1 MKKKRFKKIC
11 HQIAAVAMAILMIPN
26 TDVFAQIAV
35 DGAKAI
41 VGSSWKNDKDK
52 KYSSFDDS
60 KAIIVEASYGFR
72 LYKTKNSK
80 FTVEE
85 GKSCKYPTSYN
96 GLDLNIQDFQKEYL
110 WFKTSEN
117 SVDKIKVKVSN
128 MQIYQCND
136 DGSNGHWVKVDMVR
150 TVTGIEK
157 YKGQD
162 GYIALGE
169 NLTNTVYVGLKEVKT
184 TSTFYKAG
192 TNTKVSLKSN
202 VTLKDIDS
210 KQYIGVK
217 ANKVDGQYVSSNT
230 KLSYKE
236 DNGTYIYYA
245 DYDDDYDSQD
255 FTCAAF
261 TFQGD
266 SFEYTFGR
274 NLAEPTRRDQFV
286 GSGQNMTRFKTVP
299 PTKTVTDNNE
309 TQVTSNTV
317 EHFGQDWTYNV
328 EQVIPAGIPEAHRYS
343 KFAFEDQIESC
354 LKINSV
360 KVVASKMESTKDA
373 TSWFDIKTD
382 GNKVTATLKD
392 PKGNDSFYKYGIY
405 TLKINVSLNIPENA
419 SEEQMA
425 ALKEQWKQHG
435 HLNETEN
442 IVTEENSAKTNVDG
456 VIKNSNNVTTK
467 IEGPEK
473 TVSDADET
481 NVKKNTVRSL
491 ADDWTYSVTQK
502 IAKNA
507 NEKYTSFAFKDSI
520 EQCMKINSVKVKA
533 DNGKDVTSWFDV
545 STVGNE
551 VKATLKNPGSNDEFY
566 KNNSYTME
574 INVKMDVPE
583 NATEE
588 QLKSL
593 RDRWKEHGHYTED
606 QKIVKEYNTAY
617 VEVNGQNVITN
628 KPETEVQLSTN
639 EKNEPGLA
647 IKKSVNRYEHQ
658 VNDVVHYTV
667 KVSNTNEKADTAYF
681 IIKDTSLPD
690 SMAFDFSSVKVSGID
705 KDNYT
710 IEQSG
715 NGWVLKS
722 KGDYALP
729 YGTTITVEYDA
740 KALTAGNGTTVD
752 NTATTVAAG
761 IPEMKDDAQVYINS
775 PKVDV
780 VKKAP
785 DTKYKVGD
793 TVGYKVTITNRNPG
807 TFMRDI
813 VLKDLVKAKGLEIK
827 EGSVAVMVGGKN
839 VTSDLDVTYEDDGT
853 GFTIKT
859 PFNLKN
865 SDIPCIGIAPYKDMN
880 HWTDKISVTYDAT
893 ITDEAALES
902 DLENVF
908 SAPSTPNTN
917 GDVIKDDPLIPSGG
931 GEDIEDVKLKAP
943 ALEITKKSD
952 KQNYKVGETG
962 IYTLVVKQT
971 KENLTAKNVVITDEF
986 VQTEGMAYDA
996 DSIAV
1001 KLNKGDITKDCKI
1014 KVDGNKFRIETGKN
1028 ITDEDKIEV
1037 TYNVSFSK
1045 AGEYTNT
1052 AISTSDNTNED
1063 RSNNVVEVTNAT
1075 PELSINKT
1083 SDKTEYAV
1091 GNTGIYTLTIKQT
1104 KADATAKN
1112 VTVKDQFVQEDG
1124 ITIDAESMKVSLNG
1138 TDITKDCKIVTNQ
1151 NNFTI
1156 ETGKDLSSKDELLVS
1171 YNVTYTKEGTY
1182 KNTATTQA
1190 DNADP
1195 KDDNNSVTVVD
1206 QDVTM
1211 TKDADKKEYKVGDM
1225 VKYNVSVSLKKE
1237 NSVSKDVV
1245 INDTIPEGLSLQ
1257 SESIKVTGVTDYTI
1271 STDGNKLEVKIPELK
1286 YGEKVEVNYQAKVLK
1301 SALGKTLVNKATVN
1315 GEGIHPGQAEVS
1327 VKVPKPEGKSTPKSG
1342 TGTGSQSTTVKT
1354 GDDFNVLPYVVG
1366 IGAIAIGAFV
1376 ILLKR
1381 RKLK

>member
-96 GLDLNIQDFQKEYL
+96 GLDLNIQDFEKEYL

-192 TNTKVSLKSN
+192 TNIKVSLKSN

-354 LKINSV
+354 MKINSV

-392 PKGNDSFYKYGIY
+392 PKGNESFYKYGIY

-419 SEEQMA
+419 TEEQMT
-425 ALKEQWKQHG
+425 ALREQWKQHG
-435 HLNETEN
+435 HYNETDN
-442 IVTEENSAKTNVDG
+442 IVAETNKAKTNVDG
-456 VIKNSNNVTTK
+456 DVKDTNQVTTK
-467 IEGPEK
+467 VEGPEK
-473 TVSDADET
+473 TVSDSDET

-491 ADDWTYSVTQK
+491 ADDWTYSITQK

-507 NEKYTSFAFKDSI
+507 DEKYASFAFKDSI

-705 KDNYT
+705 EKDYT

-715 NGWVLKS
+715 NGWILKS

-729 YGTTITVEYDA
+729 YGKTITVEYDA
-740 KALTAGNGTTVD
+740 KALVASNGTVVD
-752 NTATTVAAG
+752 NTAITNAAG
-761 IPEMKDDAQVYINS
+761 IPEMKDQQQVYINS
-775 PKVDV
+775 PKLQVI
-780 VKKAP
+780 KKAP
-785 DTKYKVGD
+785 GTKYKVGD
-793 TVGYKVTITNRNPG
+793 TVGYNVTITNINAG

-813 VLKDLVKAKGLEIK
+813 VLKDLVKTEGLEIK
-827 EGSVAVMVGGKN
+827 EGSVAVLVGGKN
-839 VTSDLDVTYEDDGT
+839 VTSNLDISYENDGT

-859 PFNLKN
+859 PYNLKN
-865 SDIPCIGIAPYKDMN
+865 SDIPCIGNTPYKDMD
-880 HWTDKISVTYDAT
+880 HWTDKIVVTYDAT
-893 ITDEAALES
+893 ITDKAALAT

-908 SAPSTPNTN
+908 TAPATPNTN
-917 GDVIKDDPLIPSGG
+917 GDTIKDDDTIPSGG
-931 GEDIEDVKLKAP
+931 GEDTEDIKMKAP
-943 ALEITKKSD
+943 ALEITKKSN
-952 KQNYKVGETG
+952 KSQYAIGEVAT
-962 IYTLVVKQT
+962 YTLTVKQT
-971 KENLTAKNVVITDEF
+971 KENLTANNVVITDKFAQED
-986 VQTEGMAYDA
+986 GMTYDA
-996 DSIAV
+996 DSMEV
-1001 KLNKGDITKDCKI
+1001 KLNKEDITKDCKI
-1014 KVDGNKFRIETGKN
+1014 TVEGNNFKIETGKN
-1028 ITDEDKIEV
+1028 ISDEDKLEV
-1037 TYNVSFSK
+1037 SYKVSFSK
-1045 AGEYTNT
+1045 TGEYTNT
-1052 AISTSDNTNED
+1052 AVSTSDNTNED
-1063 RSNNVVEVTNAT
+1063 QATNVIEVTNVT

-1091 GNTGIYTLTIKQT
+1091 GNTGIYTLTVKQT

-1124 ITIDAESMKVSLNG
+1124 ITIDAESMNVSLND

-1171 YNVTYTKEGTY
+1171 YNVTYTKEGIY

-1245 INDTIPEGLSLQ
+1245 INDTIPEGLALQ
-1257 SESIKVTGVTDYTI
+1257 SESVKVTGITDYTI
-1271 STDGNKLEVKIPELK
+1271 NTDGNKLEVKIPELK

-1315 GEGIHPGQAEVS
+1315 GSGIHPGQAEVS
-1327 VKVPKPEGKSTPKSG
+1327 VKVPKTEKTPTSTNGSG
-1342 TGTGSQSTTVKT
+1342 NQMTTVKT
-1354 GDDFNVLPYVVG
+1354 GDDFNAIPYVAG
-1366 IGAIAIGAFV
+1366 IALGAVAGVAIY
-1376 ILLKR
+1376 LKR
-1381 RKLK
+1381 RKLKK

>member
-1 MKKKRFKKIC
+1 M
-11 HQIAAVAMAILMIPN
+11 V
-26 TDVFAQIAV
+26 
-35 DGAKAI
+35 
-41 VGSSWKNDKDK
+41 
-52 KYSSFDDS
+52 
-60 KAIIVEASYGFR
+60 
-72 LYKTKNSK
+72 K
-80 FTVEE
+80 FE
-85 GKSCKYPTSYN
+85 
-96 GLDLNIQDFQKEYL
+96 
-110 WFKTSEN
+110 
-117 SVDKIKVKVSN
+117 
-128 MQIYQCND
+128 
-136 DGSNGHWVKVDMVR
+136 
-150 TVTGIEK
+150 
-157 YKGQD
+157 
-162 GYIALGE
+162 
-169 NLTNTVYVGLKEVKT
+169 
-184 TSTFYKAG
+184 
-192 TNTKVSLKSN
+192 
-202 VTLKDIDS
+202 
-210 KQYIGVK
+210 
-217 ANKVDGQYVSSNT
+217 
-230 KLSYKE
+230 
-236 DNGTYIYYA
+236 
-245 DYDDDYDSQD
+245 
-255 FTCAAF
+255 
-261 TFQGD
+261 
-266 SFEYTFGR
+266 
-274 NLAEPTRRDQFV
+274 
-286 GSGQNMTRFKTVP
+286 TVP
-299 PTKTVTDNNE
+299 PRKSVSDNNE
-309 TQVTSNTV
+309 TNVTSNTV

-328 EQVIPAGIPEAHRYS
+328 EQVIPTGIPTAHRYT
-343 KFAFEDQIESC
+343 KFEFEDEIESC
-354 LKINSV
+354 MKINSV
-360 KVVASKMESTKDA
+360 KVIASNMEKEKDE
-373 TSWFDIKTD
+373 TSLFDIQTT
-382 GNKVTATLKD
+382 GNKVTAKLKD
-392 PKGNDSFYKYGIY
+392 AKGSADFYKYGIH
-405 TLKINVSLNIPENA
+405 TLKINVSLNIPANA
-419 SEEQMA
+419 TQEQMA
-425 ALKEQWKQHG
+425 ALKKQWKEHG
-435 HLNETEN
+435 HYDETKNVVTEN
-442 IVTEENSAKTNVDG
+442 NTAKTTIDSKTSTTNQ
-456 VIKNSNNVTTK
+456 VTTTV
-467 IEGPEK
+467 EGPKK

-481 NVKKNTVRSL
+481 NVTNNTVRSL
-491 ADDWTYSVTQK
+491 ADDWTYSITQK

-667 KVSNTNEKADTAYF
+667 KVSNTNGKADTAYF
-681 IIKDTSLPD
+681 IIKDTTLPD
-690 SMAFDFSSVKVSGID
+690 TMKFDFSSVKVSGIN

-715 NGWVLKS
+715 NGWVLRS

-740 KALTAGNGTTVD
+740 EALTAGNGTTVD

-761 IPEMKDDAQVYINS
+761 IPEKKDDAHVYINS

-813 VLKDLVKAKGLEIK
+813 VLKDIVKTKGLEIK

-839 VTSDLDVTYEDDGT
+839 VTSNLDVSYEDDGT
-853 GFTIKT
+853 GFTINT
-859 PFNLKN
+859 PYNLKN
-865 SDIPCIGIAPYKDMN
+865 GTIPCLGIQPYQNMTN
-880 HWTDKISVTYDAT
+880 WTDKITVTYDAT
-893 ITDEAALES
+893 ITDDAALES
-902 DLENVF
+902 DLENIF
-908 SAPSTPNTN
+908 SAPATKNTN

-931 GEDIEDVKLKAP
+931 GEDNEDIKLKAP
-943 ALEITKKSD
+943 MLEITKKSD
-952 KQNYKVGETG
+952 KQKYSVGQTG
-962 IYTLVVKQT
+962 KYTLVVKQT
-971 KENLTAKNVVITDEF
+971 KENLTAKNVVITDAF
-986 VQTEGMAYDA
+986 VQEDGLAYDA
-996 DSIAV
+996 DSITV
-1001 KLNKGDITKDCKI
+1001 KLNKEDVTKDCKI
-1014 KVDGNKFRIETGKN
+1014 TVDGNKFKIETGKN

-1037 TYNVSFSK
+1037 TYNVTFSK
-1045 AGEYTNT
+1045 EGEYTNT
-1052 AISTSDNTNED
+1052 AIATSDNTNED
-1063 RSNNVVEVTNAT
+1063 QATNVIEVTNVT

-1091 GNTGIYTLTIKQT
+1091 GNTGIYTLTVKQT

-1124 ITIDAESMKVSLNG
+1124 ITIDAESMNVSLNG

-1171 YNVTYTKEGTY
+1171 YNVTYTKEGIY

-1245 INDTIPEGLSLQ
+1245 INDTIPEGLALQ
-1257 SESIKVTGVTDYTI
+1257 SESVKVTGITDYTI
-1271 STDGNKLEVKIPELK
+1271 NTDGNKLEVKIPELK

-1315 GEGIHPGQAEVS
+1315 GSGIHPGQAEVS
-1327 VKVPKPEGKSTPKSG
+1327 VKVPKTEKTPTSTNGS
-1342 TGTGSQSTTVKT
+1342 GSQTTTVKT
-1354 GDDFNVLPYVVG
+1354 GDDFNAIPYVAG
-1366 IGAIAIGAFV
+1366 IALGAVAGVV
-1376 ILLKR
+1376 IYLKR
-1381 RKLK
+1381 RKLKK

>member
-26 TDVFAQIAV
+26 TDVFAQI
-35 DGAKAI
+35 
-41 VGSSWKNDKDK
+41 

-72 LYKTKNSK
+72 LYKTENSK

-96 GLDLNIQDFQKEYL
+96 GLDLNIQDFEKEYL

-192 TNTKVSLKSN
+192 TNIKVSLKSN

-217 ANKVDGQYVSSNT
+217 ANKVDGQYVSFNT

-236 DNGTYIYYA
+236 DNGTYIFYA

-255 FTCAAF
+255 FTCVAF

-354 LKINSV
+354 MKINSV

-392 PKGNDSFYKYGIY
+392 PKGNESFYKYGIY

-419 SEEQMA
+419 TEEQMT
-425 ALKEQWKQHG
+425 ALREQWKQHG
-435 HLNETEN
+435 HYNETDN
-442 IVTEENSAKTNVDG
+442 IVAETNKAKTNVDG
-456 VIKNSNNVTTK
+456 DVKDTNQVTTK
-467 IEGPEK
+467 VEGPEK
-473 TVSDADET
+473 TVSDSDET

-491 ADDWTYSVTQK
+491 ADDWTYSITQK

-507 NEKYTSFAFKDSI
+507 DEKYASFAFKDSI

-647 IKKSVNRYEHQ
+647 IKKNVNRYEHQ

-667 KVSNTNEKADTAYF
+667 KVLNTNEKADTAYF
-681 IIKDTSLPD
+681 IIKDASLPD

-705 KDNYT
+705 EKDYT

-715 NGWVLKS
+715 NGWILKS

-729 YGTTITVEYDA
+729 YGKTITVEYDA
-740 KALTAGNGTTVD
+740 KALVASNGTVVD
-752 NTATTVAAG
+752 NTAITTAAG
-761 IPEMKDDAQVYINS
+761 IPEMKDQQQVYINS
-775 PKVDV
+775 PKLQVI
-780 VKKAP
+780 KKAP
-785 DTKYKVGD
+785 GTKYKVGD
-793 TVGYKVTITNRNPG
+793 TVGYNVTITNINPG

-813 VLKDLVKAKGLEIK
+813 VLKDLVKTEGLEIK
-827 EGSVAVMVGGKN
+827 EGSVAVLVGGKN
-839 VTSDLDVTYEDDGT
+839 VTSNLDISYENDGT

-859 PFNLKN
+859 PYNLKN
-865 SDIPCIGIAPYKDMN
+865 SDIPCIGITPYKDMD
-880 HWTDKISVTYDAT
+880 HWTDKIVVTYDAT
-893 ITDEAALES
+893 ITDKAALAT

-908 SAPSTPNTN
+908 TAPATPNTN
-917 GDVIKDDPLIPSGG
+917 GDTIKDDDTIPSGG
-931 GEDIEDVKLKAP
+931 GEDTEDIKMKAP
-943 ALEITKKSD
+943 ALEITKKSN
-952 KQNYKVGETG
+952 KSQYAIGEVAT
-962 IYTLVVKQT
+962 YTLTVKQT
-971 KENLTAKNVVITDEF
+971 KENLTANNVVITDKFAQED
-986 VQTEGMAYDA
+986 GMTYDA
-996 DSIAV
+996 DSMEV
-1001 KLNKGDITKDCKI
+1001 KLNKEDITKDCKI
-1014 KVDGNKFRIETGKN
+1014 TVEGNNFKIETGKN
-1028 ITDEDKIEV
+1028 ISDEDKLEV
-1037 TYNVSFSK
+1037 SYKVSFSK
-1045 AGEYTNT
+1045 TGEYTNT
-1052 AISTSDNTNED
+1052 AVSTSDNTNED
-1063 RSNNVVEVTNAT
+1063 QATNVIEVTNVT
-1075 PELSINKT
+1075 PELSINKS

-1245 INDTIPEGLSLQ
+1245 INDTIPEGLALQ
-1257 SESIKVTGVTDYTI
+1257 SESVKVNGITDYTI
-1271 STDGNKLEVKIPELK
+1271 NTDGNKLEVKIPELK

-1315 GEGIHPGQAEVS
+1315 GSGIHPGQAEVS
-1327 VKVPKPEGKSTPKSG
+1327 VKVPKTEKTPTSTNGS
-1342 TGTGSQSTTVKT
+1342 GSQTTTVKT
-1354 GDDFNVLPYVVG
+1354 GDDFNAIPYVAG
-1366 IGAIAIGAFV
+1366 IALGAVAGVV
-1376 ILLKR
+1376 IYLKR
-1381 RKLK
+1381 RKLKK

>member
-11 HQIAAVAMAILMIPN
+11 HQIAAVAMAILMIQN

-96 GLDLNIQDFQKEYL
+96 GLDLNIQDFEKEYL

-192 TNTKVSLKSN
+192 TNIKVSLKSN

-354 LKINSV
+354 MKINSV

-392 PKGNDSFYKYGIY
+392 PKGNESFYKYGIY

-419 SEEQMA
+419 TEEQMT
-425 ALKEQWKQHG
+425 ALREQWKQHG
-435 HLNETEN
+435 HYNETDN
-442 IVTEENSAKTNVDG
+442 IVAETNKAKTNVDG
-456 VIKNSNNVTTK
+456 DVKDTNQVTTK
-467 IEGPEK
+467 VEGPEK
-473 TVSDADET
+473 TVSDSDET

-491 ADDWTYSVTQK
+491 ADDWTYSITQK

-507 NEKYTSFAFKDSI
+507 DEKYASFAFKDSI

-583 NATEE
+583 NATED

-647 IKKSVNRYEHQ
+647 IKKNVNRYEHQ

-667 KVSNTNEKADTAYF
+667 KVLNTNEKADTAYF
-681 IIKDTSLPD
+681 IIKDASLPD

-705 KDNYT
+705 EKDYT

-715 NGWVLKS
+715 NGWILKS

-729 YGTTITVEYDA
+729 YGKTITVEYDA
-740 KALTAGNGTTVD
+740 KALVASNGTVVD
-752 NTATTVAAG
+752 NTAITTAAG
-761 IPEMKDDAQVYINS
+761 IPEMKDQQQVYINS
-775 PKVDV
+775 PKLQVI
-780 VKKAP
+780 KKAP
-785 DTKYKVGD
+785 GTKYKVGD
-793 TVGYKVTITNRNPG
+793 TVGYNVTITNINPG

-813 VLKDLVKAKGLEIK
+813 VLKDLVKTEGLEIK
-827 EGSVAVMVGGKN
+827 EGSVAVLVGGKN
-839 VTSDLDVTYEDDGT
+839 VTSNLDISYENDGT

-859 PFNLKN
+859 PYNLKN
-865 SDIPCIGIAPYKDMN
+865 SDIPCIGITPYKDMD
-880 HWTDKISVTYDAT
+880 HWTDKIVVTYDAT
-893 ITDEAALES
+893 ITDKAALAT

-908 SAPSTPNTN
+908 TAPATPNTN
-917 GDVIKDDPLIPSGG
+917 GDTIKDDDTIPSGG
-931 GEDIEDVKLKAP
+931 GEDTEDIKMKAP
-943 ALEITKKSD
+943 ALEITKKSN
-952 KQNYKVGETG
+952 KSQYAIGEVAT
-962 IYTLVVKQT
+962 YTLTVKQT
-971 KENLTAKNVVITDEF
+971 KENLTANNVVITDKFAQED
-986 VQTEGMAYDA
+986 GMTYDA
-996 DSIAV
+996 DSMKV
-1001 KLNKGDITKDCKI
+1001 KLNKEDITKDCKI
-1014 KVDGNKFRIETGKN
+1014 TVEGNNFKIETGKN
-1028 ITDEDKIEV
+1028 ISDEDKLEV
-1037 TYNVSFSK
+1037 SYKVSFSK
-1045 AGEYTNT
+1045 TGEYTNT
-1052 AISTSDNTNED
+1052 AVSTSDNTNED
-1063 RSNNVVEVTNAT
+1063 QATNVIEVTN
-1075 PELSINKT
+1075 
-1083 SDKTEYAV
+1083 
-1091 GNTGIYTLTIKQT
+1091 
-1104 KADATAKN
+1104 
-1112 VTVKDQFVQEDG
+1112 VTH
-1124 ITIDAESMKVSLNG
+1124 
-1138 TDITKDCKIVTNQ
+1138 
-1151 NNFTI
+1151 
-1156 ETGKDLSSKDELLVS
+1156 
-1171 YNVTYTKEGTY
+1171 
-1182 KNTATTQA
+1182 
-1190 DNADP
+1190 
-1195 KDDNNSVTVVD
+1195 
-1206 QDVTM
+1206 
-1211 TKDADKKEYKVGDM
+1211 
-1225 VKYNVSVSLKKE
+1225 E
-1237 NSVSKDVV
+1237 N
-1245 INDTIPEGLSLQ
+1245 
-1257 SESIKVTGVTDYTI
+1257 TI
-1271 STDGNKLEVKIPELK
+1271 SNIIVFCFYHRSELC
-1286 YGEKVEVNYQAKVLK
+1286 
-1301 SALGKTLVNKATVN
+1301 S
-1315 GEGIHPGQAEVS
+1315 
-1327 VKVPKPEGKSTPKSG
+1327 
-1342 TGTGSQSTTVKT
+1342 
-1354 GDDFNVLPYVVG
+1354 
-1366 IGAIAIGAFV
+1366 
-1376 ILLKR
+1376 
-1381 RKLK
+1381 

>member
-1 MKKKRFKKIC
+1 ML
-11 HQIAAVAMAILMIPN
+11 AVVMSVLMMP
-26 TDVFAQIAV
+26 TSVFAQISV
-35 DGAKAI
+35 DTAKKI
-41 VGSSWKNDKDK
+41 DTWWGPTETKRF
-52 KYSSFDDS
+52 SSFDDS
-60 KAIIVEASYGFR
+60 KALKVKGSYGFR
-72 LYKTKNSK
+72 LYRTKNTK

-96 GLDLNIQDFQKEYL
+96 GLDLSIQDFEKEYL

-117 SVDKIKVKVSN
+117 SVNKIKVKVSN
-128 MQIYQCND
+128 MEIYQCND

-157 YKGQD
+157 YKSQD
-162 GYIALGE
+162 GYIALGDGV
-169 NLTNTVYVGLKEVKT
+169 TNTVYIGLEEVKT
-184 TSTFYKAG
+184 NSTFYKAG
-192 TNTKVSLKSN
+192 TSEKVSLKSN

-210 KQYIGVK
+210 HQYIGVK
-217 ANKVDGQYVSSNT
+217 ANKVDGQYVSKNT

-245 DYDDDYDSQD
+245 NYDNDYDSED

-261 TFQGD
+261 IFEGN

-274 NLAEPTRRDQFV
+274 NLAEPTRHDQFV
-286 GSGQNMTRFKTVP
+286 GSGQNMVKFETVP
-299 PTKTVTDNNE
+299 PRKSVSDNNE
-309 TQVTSNTV
+309 TNVTSNTV

-328 EQVIPAGIPEAHRYS
+328 EQVIPTGIPTAHRYT
-343 KFAFEDQIESC
+343 KFEFEDEIESC
-354 LKINSV
+354 MKINSV
-360 KVVASKMESTKDA
+360 KVIASNMEKEKDE
-373 TSWFDIKTD
+373 TSLFDIQTT
-382 GNKVTATLKD
+382 GNKVTAKLKD
-392 PKGNDSFYKYGIY
+392 AKGSADFYKYGIH
-405 TLKINVSLNIPENA
+405 TLKINVSLNIPANA
-419 SEEQMA
+419 TQEQMA
-425 ALKEQWKQHG
+425 ALKKQWKEHG
-435 HLNETEN
+435 HYDETKNVVTEN
-442 IVTEENSAKTNVDG
+442 NTAKTTIDSKTSTTNQ
-456 VIKNSNNVTTK
+456 VTTTV
-467 IEGPEK
+467 EGPKK

-481 NVKKNTVRSL
+481 NVTNNTVRSL
-491 ADDWTYSVTQK
+491 ADDWTYSITQK

-681 IIKDTSLPD
+681 IIKDTTLPD
-690 SMAFDFSSVKVSGID
+690 TMKFDFSSVKVSGIN

-715 NGWVLKS
+715 NGWVLRS

-740 KALTAGNGTTVD
+740 EALTAGNGTTVD

-761 IPEMKDDAQVYINS
+761 IPEKKDDAHVYINS

-813 VLKDLVKAKGLEIK
+813 VLKDIVKTKGLEIK

-839 VTSDLDVTYEDDGT
+839 VTSNLDVSYEDDGT
-853 GFTIKT
+853 GFTINT
-859 PFNLKN
+859 PYNLKN
-865 SDIPCIGIAPYKDMN
+865 GTIPCLGIQPYQNMTN
-880 HWTDKISVTYDAT
+880 WTDKITVTYDAT
-893 ITDEAALES
+893 ITDDAALES
-902 DLENVF
+902 DLENIF
-908 SAPSTPNTN
+908 SAPATKNTN

-931 GEDIEDVKLKAP
+931 GEDNEDIKLKAP
-943 ALEITKKSD
+943 MLEITKKSD
-952 KQNYKVGETG
+952 KQKYSVGQTG
-962 IYTLVVKQT
+962 KYTLVVKQT
-971 KENLTAKNVVITDEF
+971 KENLTAKNVVITDAF
-986 VQTEGMAYDA
+986 VQEDGLAYDA
-996 DSIAV
+996 DSITV
-1001 KLNKGDITKDCKI
+1001 KLNKEDVTKDCKI
-1014 KVDGNKFRIETGKN
+1014 TVDGNKFKIETGKN

-1037 TYNVSFSK
+1037 TYNVTFSK
-1045 AGEYTNT
+1045 EGEYTNT
-1052 AISTSDNTNED
+1052 AIATSDNTNED
-1063 RSNNVVEVTNAT
+1063 QATNVIEVTNVT

-1091 GNTGIYTLTIKQT
+1091 GNTGIYTLTVKQT

-1190 DNADP
+1190 DNADQ

-1245 INDTIPEGLSLQ
+1245 INDTIPEGLALQ
-1257 SESIKVTGVTDYTI
+1257 SESVKVTGITDYTI
-1271 STDGNKLEVKIPELK
+1271 NTDGNKLEVKIPELK

-1315 GEGIHPGQAEVS
+1315 GSGIHPGQAEVS
-1327 VKVPKPEGKSTPKSG
+1327 VKVPKTEKTPTSTN
-1342 TGTGSQSTTVKT
+1342 GSRSQTTTVKT
-1354 GDDFNVLPYVVG
+1354 GDDFNAIPYVAG
-1366 IGAIAIGAFV
+1366 IALGAVAGVV
-1376 ILLKR
+1376 IYLKR
-1381 RKLK
+1381 RKLKK

>member
-41 VGSSWKNDKDK
+41 VGSSWKNGKDK

-210 KQYIGVK
+210 KQYIGIK
-217 ANKVDGQYVSSNT
+217 ANKVDGQYVSFNT

-261 TFQGD
+261 TFHGD

-354 LKINSV
+354 MKINSV

-419 SEEQMA
+419 TEEQMT
-425 ALKEQWKQHG
+425 ALREQWKQHG
-435 HLNETEN
+435 HYNETDN
-442 IVTEENSAKTNVDG
+442 LVTETNKAKTNVDG
-456 VIKNSNNVTTK
+456 DVKDTNHVTTK
-467 IEGPEK
+467 VEGPEK
-473 TVSDADET
+473 TVSDSDET

-491 ADDWTYSVTQK
+491 ADDWTYSITQK

-507 NEKYTSFAFKDSI
+507 DEKYASFAFKDSI

-681 IIKDTSLPD
+681 TIKDTTLPD
-690 SMAFDFSSVKVSGID
+690 TMKFDFSSVKVSGID

-715 NGWVLKS
+715 NGWVLRS

-740 KALTAGNGTTVD
+740 EALTAGNGTTVD

-761 IPEMKDDAQVYINS
+761 IPEKKDDAQVYINS

-813 VLKDLVKAKGLEIK
+813 VLKDIVKTKGLEIK

-839 VTSDLDVTYEDDGT
+839 VTSNLDVSYEDDGT
-853 GFTIKT
+853 GFTINT
-859 PFNLKN
+859 PYNLKN
-865 SDIPCIGIAPYKDMN
+865 GTIPCLGIQPYQNMTN
-880 HWTDKISVTYDAT
+880 WTDKITVTYDAT
-893 ITDEAALES
+893 ITDDAALES
-902 DLENVF
+902 DLENIF
-908 SAPSTPNTN
+908 SAPATKNTN

-931 GEDIEDVKLKAP
+931 GEDNEDIKLKAP
-943 ALEITKKSD
+943 MLEITKKSD
-952 KQNYKVGETG
+952 KQKYSVGQTG
-962 IYTLVVKQT
+962 KYTLVVKQT
-971 KENLTAKNVVITDEF
+971 KENLTAKNVVITDAF
-986 VQTEGMAYDA
+986 VQEDGLAYDA
-996 DSIAV
+996 DSITV
-1001 KLNKGDITKDCKI
+1001 KLNKEDVTKDCKI
-1014 KVDGNKFRIETGKN
+1014 TVDGNKFKIETGKN

-1037 TYNVSFSK
+1037 TYNVTFTK
-1045 AGEYTNT
+1045 KGEYTNT
-1052 AISTSDNTNED
+1052 AVATSDNTNED
-1063 RSNNVVEVTNAT
+1063 QATNVIEVTNVT

-1091 GNTGIYTLTIKQT
+1091 GNTGIYTLTVKQT

-1124 ITIDAESMKVSLNG
+1124 ITIDAESMNVSLNG

-1171 YNVTYTKEGTY
+1171 YNVTYTKEGIY

-1245 INDTIPEGLSLQ
+1245 INDTIPEGLALQ
-1257 SESIKVTGVTDYTI
+1257 SESVKVNGITDYTI
-1271 STDGNKLEVKIPELK
+1271 NTDGNKLEVKIPELK

-1315 GEGIHPGQAEVS
+1315 GSGIHPGQAEVS
-1327 VKVPKPEGKSTPKSG
+1327 VKVPKTEKTPTSTNGS
-1342 TGTGSQSTTVKT
+1342 GSQTTTVKT
-1354 GDDFNVLPYVVG
+1354 GDDFNAIPYVAG
-1366 IGAIAIGAFV
+1366 IALGAVAGVV
-1376 ILLKR
+1376 IYLKR
-1381 RKLK
+1381 RKLKK

>member
-96 GLDLNIQDFQKEYL
+96 GLNLNIQDFQKEYL

-274 NLAEPTRRDQFV
+274 NLSEPTRRDQFV

-520 EQCMKINSVKVKA
+520 EQCMKINSVKIKA
-533 DNGKDVTSWFDV
+533 DNGNDVTGWFDI

-551 VKATLKNPGSNDEFY
+551 VKASLKDPGSNDEFY

-705 KDNYT
+705 EKDYT

-715 NGWVLKS
+715 NGWILKS

-729 YGTTITVEYDA
+729 YGKTITVEYDA
-740 KALTAGNGTTVD
+740 KALVASNGTVVD
-752 NTATTVAAG
+752 NTAITTAAG
-761 IPEMKDDAQVYINS
+761 IPEMKDQQQVYINS
-775 PKVDV
+775 PKLQVI
-780 VKKAP
+780 KKAP
-785 DTKYKVGD
+785 GTKYKVGD
-793 TVGYKVTITNRNPG
+793 TVGYNVTITNINPG
-807 TFMRDI
+807 TFMRNI
-813 VLKDLVKAKGLEIK
+813 VLKDLVKTEGLEIK
-827 EGSVAVMVGGKN
+827 EGSVAVLVGGKN
-839 VTSDLDVTYEDDGT
+839 VTSNLDISYENDGT

-859 PFNLKN
+859 PYNLKN
-865 SDIPCIGIAPYKDMN
+865 SDIPCIGITPYKDMD
-880 HWTDKISVTYDAT
+880 HWTDKIVVTYDAT
-893 ITDEAALES
+893 ITDKAALAT

-908 SAPSTPNTN
+908 TAPATPNTN
-917 GDVIKDDPLIPSGG
+917 GDTIKDDDTIPSGG
-931 GEDIEDVKLKAP
+931 GEDTEDIKMKAP
-943 ALEITKKSD
+943 ALEITKKSN
-952 KQNYKVGETG
+952 KSQYAIGEVAT
-962 IYTLVVKQT
+962 YTLTVKQT
-971 KENLTAKNVVITDEF
+971 KENLTANNVVITDKFAQED
-986 VQTEGMAYDA
+986 GMTYDA
-996 DSIAV
+996 DSMEV
-1001 KLNKGDITKDCKI
+1001 KLNKEDITKDCKI
-1014 KVDGNKFRIETGKN
+1014 TVEGNNFKIETGKN
-1028 ITDEDKIEV
+1028 ISDEDKLEV
-1037 TYNVSFSK
+1037 SYKVSFSK
-1045 AGEYTNT
+1045 TGEYTNT
-1052 AISTSDNTNED
+1052 AVSTSDNTNED
-1063 RSNNVVEVTNAT
+1063 QATNVIEVTNVT

-1091 GNTGIYTLTIKQT
+1091 GNTGIYTLTVKQT
-1104 KADATAKN
+1104 KADVTAKN

-1124 ITIDAESMKVSLNG
+1124 ITIDAESMNVSLNG

-1171 YNVTYTKEGTY
+1171 YNVTYTKEGIY

-1245 INDTIPEGLSLQ
+1245 INDTIPEGLALQ
-1257 SESIKVTGVTDYTI
+1257 SESVKVNGITDYTI
-1271 STDGNKLEVKIPELK
+1271 NTDGNKLEVKIPELK

-1315 GEGIHPGQAEVS
+1315 GSGIHPGQAEVS
-1327 VKVPKPEGKSTPKSG
+1327 VKVPKTEKTPTSTNGS
-1342 TGTGSQSTTVKT
+1342 GSQTTTVKT
-1354 GDDFNVLPYVVG
+1354 GDDFNAIPYVAG
-1366 IGAIAIGAFV
+1366 IALGAVAGVV
-1376 ILLKR
+1376 IYLKR
-1381 RKLK
+1381 RKLKK

>member
-96 GLDLNIQDFQKEYL
+96 GLDLNIQDFEKEYL

-169 NLTNTVYVGLKEVKT
+169 NLTNIVYVGLKEVKT

-192 TNTKVSLKSN
+192 TNIKVSLKSN

-354 LKINSV
+354 MKINSV

-392 PKGNDSFYKYGIY
+392 PKGNESFYKYGIY

-419 SEEQMA
+419 TEEQMT
-425 ALKEQWKQHG
+425 ALREQWKQHG
-435 HLNETEN
+435 HYNETDN
-442 IVTEENSAKTNVDG
+442 IVAETNKAKTNVDG
-456 VIKNSNNVTTK
+456 DVKDTNQVTTK
-467 IEGPEK
+467 VEGPEK
-473 TVSDADET
+473 TVSDSDET

-491 ADDWTYSVTQK
+491 ADDWTYSITQK

-507 NEKYTSFAFKDSI
+507 DEKYASFAFKDSI

-681 IIKDTSLPD
+681 IIKDASLPD

-705 KDNYT
+705 EKDYT

-715 NGWVLKS
+715 NGWILKS

-729 YGTTITVEYDA
+729 YGKTITVEYDA
-740 KALTAGNGTTVD
+740 KALVASNGTVVD
-752 NTATTVAAG
+752 NTAITTAAG
-761 IPEMKDDAQVYINS
+761 IPEMKDQQQVYINS
-775 PKVDV
+775 PKLQVI
-780 VKKAP
+780 KKAP
-785 DTKYKVGD
+785 GTKYKVGD
-793 TVGYKVTITNRNPG
+793 TVGYNVTITNINAG

-813 VLKDLVKAKGLEIK
+813 VLKDLVKTEGLEIK
-827 EGSVAVMVGGKN
+827 EGSVAVLVGGKN
-839 VTSDLDVTYEDDGT
+839 VTSNLDISYENDGT

-859 PFNLKN
+859 PYNLKN
-865 SDIPCIGIAPYKDMN
+865 SDIPCIGITPYKDMD
-880 HWTDKISVTYDAT
+880 HWTDKIVVTYDAT
-893 ITDEAALES
+893 ITDKAALAT

-908 SAPSTPNTN
+908 TAPATPNTN
-917 GDVIKDDPLIPSGG
+917 GDTIKDDDTIPSGG
-931 GEDIEDVKLKAP
+931 GEDTEDIKMKAP
-943 ALEITKKSD
+943 ALEITKKSN
-952 KQNYKVGETG
+952 KSQYAIGEVAT
-962 IYTLVVKQT
+962 YTLTVKQT
-971 KENLTAKNVVITDEF
+971 KENLTANNVVITDKFAQED
-986 VQTEGMAYDA
+986 GMAYDA
-996 DSIAV
+996 NSMEV
-1001 KLNKGDITKDCKI
+1001 KLNKEDITKDCKI
-1014 KVDGNKFRIETGKN
+1014 TVEGNNFKIETGKN
-1028 ITDEDKIEV
+1028 ISDEDKLEV
-1037 TYNVSFSK
+1037 SYKVSFSK
-1045 AGEYTNT
+1045 TGEYTNT
-1052 AISTSDNTNED
+1052 AVSTSDNTNED
-1063 RSNNVVEVTNAT
+1063 QATNVIEVTNVT

-1091 GNTGIYTLTIKQT
+1091 GNTGIYTLTVKQT

-1112 VTVKDQFVQEDG
+1112 VTVKDRFVQEDG

-1190 DNADP
+1190 DNADK

-1245 INDTIPEGLSLQ
+1245 INDTIPEGLALQ
-1257 SESIKVTGVTDYTI
+1257 SESVKVNGITDYTI
-1271 STDGNKLEVKIPELK
+1271 NTDGNKLEVKIPELK

-1315 GEGIHPGQAEVS
+1315 GSGIHPGQAEVS
-1327 VKVPKPEGKSTPKSG
+1327 VKVPKTEKTPTSTNGS
-1342 TGTGSQSTTVKT
+1342 GSQTTTVKT
-1354 GDDFNVLPYVVG
+1354 GDDFNAIPYVAG
-1366 IGAIAIGAFV
+1366 IALGAVAGVV
-1376 ILLKR
+1376 IYLKR
-1381 RKLK
+1381 RKLKK

>member
-41 VGSSWKNDKDK
+41 VGSSWFKPKEK
-52 KYSSFDDS
+52 EFSSFDDS

-96 GLDLNIQDFQKEYL
+96 GSDLNIQDFEKDYL

-192 TNTKVSLKSN
+192 TNIKVSLKSN

-354 LKINSV
+354 MKINSV

-392 PKGNDSFYKYGIY
+392 PKGNESFYKYGIY

-419 SEEQMA
+419 TEEQMT
-425 ALKEQWKQHG
+425 ALREQWKQHG
-435 HLNETEN
+435 HYNETDN
-442 IVTEENSAKTNVDG
+442 IVTETNKAKTNVDG
-456 VIKNSNNVTTK
+456 DVKDTNQVTTK

-473 TVSDADET
+473 TVSDSDET

-491 ADDWTYSVTQK
+491 ADDWTYSITQK

-507 NEKYTSFAFKDSI
+507 DEKYVSFAFKDSI

-658 VNDVVHYTV
+658 VNDVVHYMV

-705 KDNYT
+705 EKDYT

-715 NGWVLKS
+715 NGWILKS

-729 YGTTITVEYDA
+729 YGKTITVEYDA
-740 KALTAGNGTTVD
+740 KALVASNGTVVD
-752 NTATTVAAG
+752 NTAITTAAG
-761 IPEMKDDAQVYINS
+761 IPEMKDQQQVYINS
-775 PKVDV
+775 PKLQVI
-780 VKKAP
+780 KKAP
-785 DTKYKVGD
+785 GTKYKVGD
-793 TVGYKVTITNRNPG
+793 TVGYNVTITNINAG

-813 VLKDLVKAKGLEIK
+813 VLKDLVKTEGLEIK
-827 EGSVAVMVGGKN
+827 EGSVAVLVGGKN
-839 VTSDLDVTYEDDGT
+839 VTSNLDISYENDGT

-859 PFNLKN
+859 PYNLKN
-865 SDIPCIGIAPYKDMN
+865 SDIPCIGITPYKDMD
-880 HWTDKISVTYDAT
+880 HWTDKIVVTYDAT
-893 ITDEAALES
+893 ITDKAALAT

-908 SAPSTPNTN
+908 TAPATPNTN
-917 GDVIKDDPLIPSGG
+917 GDTIKDDDTIPSGG
-931 GEDIEDVKLKAP
+931 GEDTEDIKMKAP
-943 ALEITKKSD
+943 ALEITKKSN
-952 KQNYKVGETG
+952 KSQYAIGEVAT
-962 IYTLVVKQT
+962 YTLTVKQT
-971 KENLTAKNVVITDEF
+971 KENLTANNVVITDKFAQED
-986 VQTEGMAYDA
+986 GMTYDA
-996 DSIAV
+996 DSMEV
-1001 KLNKGDITKDCKI
+1001 KLNKEDITKDCKI
-1014 KVDGNKFRIETGKN
+1014 TVEGNNFKIETGKN
-1028 ITDEDKIEV
+1028 ISDEDKLEV
-1037 TYNVSFSK
+1037 SYKVSFSK
-1045 AGEYTNT
+1045 TGEYTNT
-1052 AISTSDNTNED
+1052 AVSTSDNTNED
-1063 RSNNVVEVTNAT
+1063 QATNVIEVTNVT

-1091 GNTGIYTLTIKQT
+1091 GNTGIYTLTVKQT

-1124 ITIDAESMKVSLNG
+1124 ITIDAESMNVSLNG

-1171 YNVTYTKEGTY
+1171 YNVTYTKEGIY

-1190 DNADP
+1190 DNADL
-1195 KDDNNSVTVVD
+1195 KDDSNSVTVVD

-1245 INDTIPEGLSLQ
+1245 INDTIPEGLALQ
-1257 SESIKVTGVTDYTI
+1257 SESVKVNGITDYTI
-1271 STDGNKLEVKIPELK
+1271 NTDGNKLEVKIPELK

-1315 GEGIHPGQAEVS
+1315 GSGIHPGQAEVS
-1327 VKVPKPEGKSTPKSG
+1327 VKVPKTEKTPTSTNGS
-1342 TGTGSQSTTVKT
+1342 GSQTTTVKT
-1354 GDDFNVLPYVVG
+1354 GDDFNAIPYVAG
-1366 IGAIAIGAFV
+1366 IALGAVAGVV
-1376 ILLKR
+1376 IYLKR
-1381 RKLK
+1381 RKLKK

>member
-1 MKKKRFKKIC
+1 MKKKKWKKIFC
-11 HQIAAVAMAILMIPN
+11 RMLAVVMSVLMMP
-26 TDVFAQIAV
+26 TSVFAQISV
-35 DGAKAI
+35 DTAKKIDAWW
-41 VGSSWKNDKDK
+41 GLTENKRF
-52 KYSSFDDS
+52 SSFDDS
-60 KAIIVEASYGFR
+60 KALKVKGSYGFR
-72 LYKTKNSK
+72 LYRTKNTK

-96 GLDLNIQDFQKEYL
+96 GLDLSIQDFQKEYL

-117 SVDKIKVKVSN
+117 SVNKIKVKVSN
-128 MQIYQCND
+128 MEIYQCND

-157 YKGQD
+157 YKSQD
-162 GYIALGE
+162 GYIALGDGV
-169 NLTNTVYVGLKEVKT
+169 TNTVYIGLEEVKT
-184 TSTFYKAG
+184 NSTFYKAG
-192 TNTKVSLKSN
+192 TSEKVSLKSN

-210 KQYIGVK
+210 HQYIGVK
-217 ANKVDGQYVSSNT
+217 ANKVDGQYVSKNT

-245 DYDDDYDSQD
+245 NYDNDYDSED

-261 TFQGD
+261 IFEGN

-274 NLAEPTRRDQFV
+274 NLAEPTRHDQFV
-286 GSGQNMTRFKTVP
+286 GSGQNMVKFETVP
-299 PTKTVTDNNE
+299 PRKSVSDNNE
-309 TQVTSNTV
+309 TNVTSNTV

-328 EQVIPAGIPEAHRYS
+328 EQVIPTGIPTAHRYT
-343 KFAFEDQIESC
+343 KFEFEDEIESC
-354 LKINSV
+354 MKINSV
-360 KVVASKMESTKDA
+360 KVIASNMEKEKDE
-373 TSWFDIKTD
+373 TSLFDIQTT
-382 GNKVTATLKD
+382 GNKVTAKLKD
-392 PKGNDSFYKYGIY
+392 AKGSADFYKYGIH
-405 TLKINVSLNIPENA
+405 TLKINVSLNIPANA
-419 SEEQMA
+419 TQEQMA
-425 ALKEQWKQHG
+425 ALKKQWKEHG
-435 HLNETEN
+435 HYDETKNVVTEN
-442 IVTEENSAKTNVDG
+442 NTAKTTIDSKTSTTNQ
-456 VIKNSNNVTTK
+456 VTTTV
-467 IEGPEK
+467 EGPKK

-481 NVKKNTVRSL
+481 NVTNNTVRSL
-491 ADDWTYSVTQK
+491 ADDWTYSITQK

-667 KVSNTNEKADTAYF
+667 KVSNTNGKADTAYF
-681 IIKDTSLPD
+681 IIKDTTLPD
-690 SMAFDFSSVKVSGID
+690 TMKFDFSSVKVSGIN

-715 NGWVLKS
+715 NGWVLRS

-740 KALTAGNGTTVD
+740 EALTAGNGTTVD

-761 IPEMKDDAQVYINS
+761 IPEKKDDAHVYINS

-813 VLKDLVKAKGLEIK
+813 VLKDIVKTKGLEIK

-839 VTSDLDVTYEDDGT
+839 VTSNLDVSYEDDGT
-853 GFTIKT
+853 GFTINT
-859 PFNLKN
+859 PYNLKN
-865 SDIPCIGIAPYKDMN
+865 GTIPCLGIQPYQNMTN
-880 HWTDKISVTYDAT
+880 WTDKITVTYDAT
-893 ITDEAALES
+893 ITDDAALES
-902 DLENVF
+902 DLENIF
-908 SAPSTPNTN
+908 SAPATKNTN

-931 GEDIEDVKLKAP
+931 GEDNEDIKLKAP
-943 ALEITKKSD
+943 MLEITKKSD
-952 KQNYKVGETG
+952 KQKYSVGQTG
-962 IYTLVVKQT
+962 KYTLVVKQT
-971 KENLTAKNVVITDEF
+971 KENLTAKNVVITDAF
-986 VQTEGMAYDA
+986 VQEDGLAYDA
-996 DSIAV
+996 DSITV
-1001 KLNKGDITKDCKI
+1001 KLNKEDVTKDCKI
-1014 KVDGNKFRIETGKN
+1014 TVDGNKFKIETGKN

-1037 TYNVSFSK
+1037 TYNVTFSK
-1045 AGEYTNT
+1045 EGEYTNT
-1052 AISTSDNTNED
+1052 AIATSDNTNED
-1063 RSNNVVEVTNAT
+1063 QATNVIEVTNVT

-1091 GNTGIYTLTIKQT
+1091 GNTGIYTLTVKQT
-1104 KADATAKN
+1104 KADSTAKN

-1245 INDTIPEGLSLQ
+1245 INDTIPEGLALQ
-1257 SESIKVTGVTDYTI
+1257 SESVKVTGITDYTI
-1271 STDGNKLEVKIPELK
+1271 NTDGNKLEVKIPELK

-1315 GEGIHPGQAEVS
+1315 GSGIHPGQAEVS
-1327 VKVPKPEGKSTPKSG
+1327 VKVPKTEKTPTSTNGS
-1342 TGTGSQSTTVKT
+1342 GSQTTTVKT
-1354 GDDFNVLPYVVG
+1354 GDDFNAIPYVAG
-1366 IGAIAIGAFV
+1366 IALGAVAGVV
-1376 ILLKR
+1376 IYLKR
-1381 RKLK
+1381 RKLKK

>member
-26 TDVFAQIAV
+26 TDVFAQMAV

-41 VGSSWKNDKDK
+41 VGSSCKNDKDK

-354 LKINSV
+354 MKINSV

-419 SEEQMA
+419 TEEQMT
-425 ALKEQWKQHG
+425 ALREQWKQHG
-435 HLNETEN
+435 HYNETDN
-442 IVTEENSAKTNVDG
+442 IVTETNKAKTNVDG
-456 VIKNSNNVTTK
+456 DVKDTNQVTTK
-467 IEGPEK
+467 VEGPEK
-473 TVSDADET
+473 TVSDSDET

-491 ADDWTYSVTQK
+491 ADDWTYSITQK

-507 NEKYTSFAFKDSI
+507 DEKYASFAFKDSI

-705 KDNYT
+705 EKDYT

-715 NGWVLKS
+715 NGWILKS

-729 YGTTITVEYDA
+729 YGKTITVEYDA
-740 KALTAGNGTTVD
+740 KALVASNGTVVD
-752 NTATTVAAG
+752 NTAITTAAG
-761 IPEMKDDAQVYINS
+761 IPEMKDQQQVYINS
-775 PKVDV
+775 PKLQVI
-780 VKKAP
+780 KKAP
-785 DTKYKVGD
+785 GTKYKVGD
-793 TVGYKVTITNRNPG
+793 TVGYNVTITNINAG

-813 VLKDLVKAKGLEIK
+813 VLKDLVKTEGLEIK
-827 EGSVAVMVGGKN
+827 EGSVAVLVGGKN
-839 VTSDLDVTYEDDGT
+839 VTSNLDISYENDGT

-859 PFNLKN
+859 PYNLKN
-865 SDIPCIGIAPYKDMN
+865 SDIPCIGITPYKDMD
-880 HWTDKISVTYDAT
+880 HWTDKIVVTYDAT
-893 ITDEAALES
+893 ITDKAALAT

-908 SAPSTPNTN
+908 TAPATPNTN
-917 GDVIKDDPLIPSGG
+917 GDTIKDDDTIPSGG
-931 GEDIEDVKLKAP
+931 GEDTEDIKMKAP
-943 ALEITKKSD
+943 ALEITKKSN
-952 KQNYKVGETG
+952 KSQYAIGEVAT
-962 IYTLVVKQT
+962 YTLTVKQT
-971 KENLTAKNVVITDEF
+971 KENLTANNVVITDKFAQED
-986 VQTEGMAYDA
+986 GMTYDA
-996 DSIAV
+996 DSMKV
-1001 KLNKGDITKDCKI
+1001 KLNKEDITKDCKI
-1014 KVDGNKFRIETGKN
+1014 TVEGNNFKIETGKN
-1028 ITDEDKIEV
+1028 ISDEDKLEV
-1037 TYNVSFSK
+1037 SYKVSFSK
-1045 AGEYTNT
+1045 TGEYTNT
-1052 AISTSDNTNED
+1052 AVSTSDNTNED
-1063 RSNNVVEVTNAT
+1063 QATNVIEVTNVT

-1091 GNTGIYTLTIKQT
+1091 GNTGIYTLTVKQT

-1124 ITIDAESMKVSLNG
+1124 ITINAESMNVSLNG

-1171 YNVTYTKEGTY
+1171 YNVTYTKEGIY

-1245 INDTIPEGLSLQ
+1245 INDTIPEGLALQ
-1257 SESIKVTGVTDYTI
+1257 SESVKVTGITDYTI
-1271 STDGNKLEVKIPELK
+1271 NTDGNKLEVKIPELK

-1315 GEGIHPGQAEVS
+1315 GSGIHPGQAEVS
-1327 VKVPKPEGKSTPKSG
+1327 VKVPKTEKTPTSTNGSG
-1342 TGTGSQSTTVKT
+1342 NQTTTVKT
-1354 GDDFNVLPYVVG
+1354 GDDFNAIPYVAG
-1366 IGAIAIGAFV
+1366 IALGAVAGVAIY
-1376 ILLKR
+1376 LKR
-1381 RKLK
+1381 RKLKK

>member
-96 GLDLNIQDFQKEYL
+96 GLDLNIQDFEKEYL

-192 TNTKVSLKSN
+192 TNIKVSLKSN

-274 NLAEPTRRDQFV
+274 NLAEPTRRDQFI

-354 LKINSV
+354 MKINSV

-392 PKGNDSFYKYGIY
+392 PKENESFYKYGIY

-419 SEEQMA
+419 TEEQMT
-425 ALKEQWKQHG
+425 ALREQWKQHG
-435 HLNETEN
+435 HYNETDN
-442 IVTEENSAKTNVDG
+442 IVAETNKAKTNVDG
-456 VIKNSNNVTTK
+456 DVKDTNQVTTK
-467 IEGPEK
+467 VEGPEK
-473 TVSDADET
+473 TVSDSDET

-491 ADDWTYSVTQK
+491 ADDWTYSITQK

-507 NEKYTSFAFKDSI
+507 DEKYASFAFKDSI

-647 IKKSVNRYEHQ
+647 IKKNVNRYEHQ

-667 KVSNTNEKADTAYF
+667 KVLNTNEKADTAYF
-681 IIKDTSLPD
+681 IIKDASLPD

-705 KDNYT
+705 EKDYT

-715 NGWVLKS
+715 NGWILKS

-729 YGTTITVEYDA
+729 YGKTITVEYDA
-740 KALTAGNGTTVD
+740 KALVASNGTVVD
-752 NTATTVAAG
+752 NTAITTAAG
-761 IPEMKDDAQVYINS
+761 IPEMKDQQQVYINS
-775 PKVDV
+775 PKLQVI
-780 VKKAP
+780 KKAP
-785 DTKYKVGD
+785 GTKYKVGD
-793 TVGYKVTITNRNPG
+793 TVGYNVTITNINPG

-813 VLKDLVKAKGLEIK
+813 VLKDLVKTEGLEIK
-827 EGSVAVMVGGKN
+827 EGSVAVLVGGKN
-839 VTSDLDVTYEDDGT
+839 VTSNLDISYENDGT

-859 PFNLKN
+859 PYNLKN
-865 SDIPCIGIAPYKDMN
+865 SDIPCIGITPYKDMD
-880 HWTDKISVTYDAT
+880 HWTDKIVVTYDAT
-893 ITDEAALES
+893 ITDKAALAT

-908 SAPSTPNTN
+908 TAPATPNTN
-917 GDVIKDDPLIPSGG
+917 GDTIKDDDTIPSGG
-931 GEDIEDVKLKAP
+931 GEDTEDIKMKAP
-943 ALEITKKSD
+943 ALEITKKSN
-952 KQNYKVGETG
+952 KSQYAIGEVAT
-962 IYTLVVKQT
+962 YTLTVKQT
-971 KENLTAKNVVITDEF
+971 KENLTANNVVITDKFAQED
-986 VQTEGMAYDA
+986 GMTYDA
-996 DSIAV
+996 DSMEV
-1001 KLNKGDITKDCKI
+1001 KLNKEDITKDCKI
-1014 KVDGNKFRIETGKN
+1014 TVEGNNFKIETGKN
-1028 ITDEDKIEV
+1028 ISDEDKLEV
-1037 TYNVSFSK
+1037 SYKVSFSK
-1045 AGEYTNT
+1045 TGEYTNT
-1052 AISTSDNTNED
+1052 AVSTSDNTNED
-1063 RSNNVVEVTNAT
+1063 QATNVIEVTNVT

-1091 GNTGIYTLTIKQT
+1091 GNTGIYTLTVKQT

-1124 ITIDAESMKVSLNG
+1124 ITIDAESMNVSLNG

-1171 YNVTYTKEGTY
+1171 YNVTYTKEGIY

-1245 INDTIPEGLSLQ
+1245 INDTIPEGLALQ
-1257 SESIKVTGVTDYTI
+1257 SESVKVNGITDYTI
-1271 STDGNKLEVKIPELK
+1271 NTDGNKLEVKIPELK

-1315 GEGIHPGQAEVS
+1315 GSGIHPGQAEVS
-1327 VKVPKPEGKSTPKSG
+1327 VKVPKTEKTPTSTNGS
-1342 TGTGSQSTTVKT
+1342 GSQTTTVKT
-1354 GDDFNVLPYVVG
+1354 GDDFNAIPYVAG
-1366 IGAIAIGAFV
+1366 IALGAVAGVV
-1376 ILLKR
+1376 IYLKR
-1381 RKLK
+1381 RKLKK

>member
-26 TDVFAQIAV
+26 TDVFAQMAV

-507 NEKYTSFAFKDSI
+507 NEKYTCFAFKDSI
-520 EQCMKINSVKVKA
+520 EQCMKINSVKIKA
-533 DNGKDVTSWFDV
+533 DNGNDVTGWFDI

-551 VKATLKNPGSNDEFY
+551 VKASLKDPGSNDEFY

-593 RDRWKEHGHYTED
+593 RDRWKEHGHYIED

-658 VNDVVHYTV
+658 VNDVVHYMV

-681 IIKDTSLPD
+681 IIKDASLPD

-705 KDNYT
+705 EKDYT

-715 NGWVLKS
+715 NGWILKS

-729 YGTTITVEYDA
+729 YGKTITVEYDA
-740 KALTAGNGTTVD
+740 KALVASNGTVVD
-752 NTATTVAAG
+752 NTAITTAAG
-761 IPEMKDDAQVYINS
+761 IPEMKDQQQVYINS
-775 PKVDV
+775 PKLQVI
-780 VKKAP
+780 KKAP
-785 DTKYKVGD
+785 GTKYKVGD
-793 TVGYKVTITNRNPG
+793 TVGYNVTITNINAG

-813 VLKDLVKAKGLEIK
+813 VLKDLVKTEGLEIK
-827 EGSVAVMVGGKN
+827 EGSVAVLVGGKN
-839 VTSDLDVTYEDDGT
+839 VTSNLDISYENDGT

-859 PFNLKN
+859 PYNLKN
-865 SDIPCIGIAPYKDMN
+865 SDIPCIGNTPYKDMD
-880 HWTDKISVTYDAT
+880 HWTDKIVVTYDAT
-893 ITDEAALES
+893 ITDKAALAT

-908 SAPSTPNTN
+908 TAPATPNTN
-917 GDVIKDDPLIPSGG
+917 GDTIKDDDTIPSGG
-931 GEDIEDVKLKAP
+931 GEDTEDIKMKAP
-943 ALEITKKSD
+943 ALEIIKKSN
-952 KQNYKVGETG
+952 KSQYAIGEVAT
-962 IYTLVVKQT
+962 YTLTVKQT
-971 KENLTAKNVVITDEF
+971 KENLTANNVVITDKFAQED
-986 VQTEGMAYDA
+986 GMTYDA
-996 DSIAV
+996 DSMEV
-1001 KLNKGDITKDCKI
+1001 KLNKEDITKDCKI
-1014 KVDGNKFRIETGKN
+1014 TVEGNNFKIETGKN
-1028 ITDEDKIEV
+1028 ISDEDKLEV
-1037 TYNVSFSK
+1037 SYKVSFSK
-1045 AGEYTNT
+1045 TGEYTNT
-1052 AISTSDNTNED
+1052 AVSTSDNTNED
-1063 RSNNVVEVTNAT
+1063 QATNVIEVTNVT

-1091 GNTGIYTLTIKQT
+1091 GNTGIYTLTVKQT

-1112 VTVKDQFVQEDG
+1112 VTVKDRFVQEDG

-1245 INDTIPEGLSLQ
+1245 INDTIPEGLALQ
-1257 SESIKVTGVTDYTI
+1257 SESVKVNGITDYTI
-1271 STDGNKLEVKIPELK
+1271 NTDGNKLEVKIPELK

-1315 GEGIHPGQAEVS
+1315 GSGIHPGQAEVS
-1327 VKVPKPEGKSTPKSG
+1327 VKVPKTEKTPTSTNGS
-1342 TGTGSQSTTVKT
+1342 GSQTTTVKT
-1354 GDDFNVLPYVVG
+1354 GDDFNAIPYVAG
-1366 IGAIAIGAFV
+1366 IALGAVAGVV
-1376 ILLKR
+1376 IYLKR
-1381 RKLK
+1381 RKLKK

>member
-41 VGSSWKNDKDK
+41 VGSSWFKPKEK
-52 KYSSFDDS
+52 EFSSFDDS

-96 GLDLNIQDFQKEYL
+96 GLDLNIQDFEKEYL

-192 TNTKVSLKSN
+192 TNIKVSLKSN

-354 LKINSV
+354 MKINSV

-392 PKGNDSFYKYGIY
+392 PKGNESFYKYGIY

-419 SEEQMA
+419 TEEQMT
-425 ALKEQWKQHG
+425 ALREQWKQHG
-435 HLNETEN
+435 HYNETDN
-442 IVTEENSAKTNVDG
+442 IVAETNKAKTNVDG
-456 VIKNSNNVTTK
+456 DVKDTNQVTTK
-467 IEGPEK
+467 VEGPEK
-473 TVSDADET
+473 TVSDSDET

-491 ADDWTYSVTQK
+491 ADDWTYSITQK

-507 NEKYTSFAFKDSI
+507 DEKYASFAFKDSI

-647 IKKSVNRYEHQ
+647 IKKNVNRYEHQ

-667 KVSNTNEKADTAYF
+667 KVLNTNEKADTAYF
-681 IIKDTSLPD
+681 IIKDASLPD

-705 KDNYT
+705 EKDYT

-715 NGWVLKS
+715 NGWILKS

-729 YGTTITVEYDA
+729 YGKTITVEYDA
-740 KALTAGNGTTVD
+740 KALVASNGTVVD
-752 NTATTVAAG
+752 NTAITTAAG
-761 IPEMKDDAQVYINS
+761 IPEMKDQQQVYINS
-775 PKVDV
+775 PKLQVI
-780 VKKAP
+780 KKAP
-785 DTKYKVGD
+785 GTKYKVGD
-793 TVGYKVTITNRNPG
+793 TVGYNVTITNINPG

-813 VLKDLVKAKGLEIK
+813 VLKDLVKTEGLEIK
-827 EGSVAVMVGGKN
+827 EGSVAVLVGGKN
-839 VTSDLDVTYEDDGT
+839 VTSNLDISYENDGT

-859 PFNLKN
+859 PYNLKN
-865 SDIPCIGIAPYKDMN
+865 SDIPCIGITPYKDMD
-880 HWTDKISVTYDAT
+880 HWTDKIVVTYDAT
-893 ITDEAALES
+893 ITDKAALAT

-908 SAPSTPNTN
+908 TAPATPNTN
-917 GDVIKDDPLIPSGG
+917 GDTIKDDDTIPSGG
-931 GEDIEDVKLKAP
+931 GEDTEDIKMKAP
-943 ALEITKKSD
+943 ALEITKKSN
-952 KQNYKVGETG
+952 KSQYAIGEVAT
-962 IYTLVVKQT
+962 YTLTVKQT
-971 KENLTAKNVVITDEF
+971 KENLTANNVVITDKFAQED
-986 VQTEGMAYDA
+986 GMTYDA
-996 DSIAV
+996 DSMEV
-1001 KLNKGDITKDCKI
+1001 KLNKEDITKDCKI
-1014 KVDGNKFRIETGKN
+1014 TVEGNNFKIETGKN
-1028 ITDEDKIEV
+1028 ISDEDKLEV
-1037 TYNVSFSK
+1037 SYKVSFSK
-1045 AGEYTNT
+1045 TGEYTNT
-1052 AISTSDNTNED
+1052 AVSTSDNTNED
-1063 RSNNVVEVTNAT
+1063 QATNVIEVTNVT
-1075 PELSINKT
+1075 PELSINKS

-1245 INDTIPEGLSLQ
+1245 INDTIPEGLALQ
-1257 SESIKVTGVTDYTI
+1257 SESVKVNGITDYTI
-1271 STDGNKLEVKIPELK
+1271 NTDGNKLEVKIPELK

-1315 GEGIHPGQAEVS
+1315 GSGIHPGQAEVS
-1327 VKVPKPEGKSTPKSG
+1327 VKVPKTEKTPTSTNGS
-1342 TGTGSQSTTVKT
+1342 GSQTTTVKT
-1354 GDDFNVLPYVVG
+1354 GDDFNAIPYVAG
-1366 IGAIAIGAFV
+1366 IALGAVAGVV
-1376 ILLKR
+1376 IYLKR
-1381 RKLK
+1381 RKLKK

>member
-1 MKKKRFKKIC
+1 MKKKKWK
-11 HQIAAVAMAILMIPN
+11 QIFCRMLAIIMSVLMMP
-26 TDVFAQIAV
+26 TSVFAQISV
-35 DGAKAI
+35 DSAKKITAN
-41 VGSSWKNDKDK
+41 WWPKKNEKQF
-52 KYSSFDDS
+52 SSFDDS
-60 KAIIVEASYGFR
+60 KALKVKGSYGFR

-80 FTVEE
+80 FIVEE

-96 GLDLNIQDFQKEYL
+96 GLDLNIQDFQKDYL

-117 SVDKIKVKVSN
+117 SVNKIKVKISN

-136 DGSNGHWVKVDMVR
+136 DGSNGHWIKVDMVR
-150 TVTGIEK
+150 TVSGIEK

-169 NLTNTVYVGLKEVKT
+169 GVTNTVYIGLEEVKT

-192 TNTKVSLKSN
+192 TTTKVSLKSN

-210 KQYIGVK
+210 HQYIGVK
-217 ANKVDGQYVSSNT
+217 ASKVDGQYVSSNT

-245 DYDDDYDSQD
+245 NYDDDYDSQD

-261 TFQGD
+261 IFEGN

-274 NLAEPTRRDQFV
+274 NLDQPTRRDQFV
-286 GSGQNMTRFKTVP
+286 GSGQNMIKFNTVP
-299 PTKTVTDNNE
+299 PTKSVTDNNE
-309 TQVTSNTV
+309 TKVTSNTV

-328 EQVIPAGIPEAHRYS
+328 EQVIPTGIPTAHRYT
-343 KFAFEDQIESC
+343 KFEFEDEIESC
-354 LKINSV
+354 MKINSV
-360 KVVASKMESTKDA
+360 KVIASNMEKEKDE
-373 TSWFDIKTD
+373 TSLFDIQTT
-382 GNKVTATLKD
+382 GNKVTAKLKD
-392 PKGNDSFYKYGIY
+392 AKGSADFYKYGIH
-405 TLKINVSLNIPENA
+405 TLKINVSLNIPANA
-419 SEEQMA
+419 TQEQMA
-425 ALKEQWKQHG
+425 ALKKQWKEHG
-435 HLNETEN
+435 HYDETKNVVTEN
-442 IVTEENSAKTNVDG
+442 NTAKITIDSKTSTTNQ
-456 VIKNSNNVTTK
+456 VTTTV
-467 IEGPEK
+467 EGPKK

-481 NVKKNTVRSL
+481 NVTNNTVRSL
-491 ADDWTYSVTQK
+491 ADDWTYSITQK

-533 DNGKDVTSWFDV
+533 DNGKDVSDWFNI
-545 STVGNE
+545 STDCNNV
-551 VKATLKNPGSNDEFY
+551 VATLKDPSGNADFY
-566 KNNSYTME
+566 NNSAYTME

-583 NATEE
+583 NVTED

-593 RDRWKEHGHYTED
+593 KEKWENHGHYNEKKTVIHEENEAFVEING
-606 QKIVKEYNTAY
+606 KNT
-617 VEVNGQNVITN
+617 ITN
-628 KPETEVQLSTN
+628 KPTTNVELSKTVN
-639 EKNEPGLA
+639 DNPGLN
-647 IKKSVNRYEHQ
+647 ITKDVNRYEHQ
-658 VNDVVHYTV
+658 VGEKAHYTV
-667 KVSNTNEKADTAYF
+667 KVRNSNPNADTAYF
-681 IIKDTSLPD
+681 IIRDTTLPD
-690 SMAFDFSSVKVSGID
+690 TMAFDFNSIKVSGID
-705 KDNYT
+705 EKDYT

-715 NGWVLKS
+715 NGWILKS

-740 KALTAGNGTTVD
+740 TALTAGNGTCVD

-761 IPEMKDDAQVYINS
+761 IPEMKDDAQAYINS

-785 DTKYKVGD
+785 QTKYKVGD

-962 IYTLVVKQT
+962 KYTLVVKQT

-986 VQTEGMAYDA
+986 VQNEGMAYDA
-996 DSIAV
+996 DSIIV
-1001 KLNKGDITKDCKI
+1001 KLNKDDITKNCKI
-1014 KVDGNKFRIETGKN
+1014 NVDGNKFKIETGKN

-1037 TYNVSFSK
+1037 TYNVSFSQ

-1063 RSNNVVEVTNAT
+1063 HANNVVTVTKEQAK
-1075 PELSINKT
+1075 INVVKT
-1083 SDKTEYAV
+1083 SDKSEYKK
-1091 GNTGIYTLTIKQT
+1091 GETGKYTLKVTTPDQLVT
-1104 KADATAKN
+1104 N
-1112 VTVKDQFVQEDG
+1112 VVINDQFEKTGMSISNIVV
-1124 ITIDAESMKVSLNG
+1124 TLNG
-1138 TDITKDCKIVTNQ
+1138 EDITDQCGIEANDTGFK
-1151 NNFTI
+1151 I
-1156 ETGKDLSSKDELLVS
+1156 ETGKDITSADTL
-1171 YNVTYTKEGTY
+1171 NVTYDVTFNEQIEGDI
-1182 KNTATTQA
+1182 KNTVTAKGDNTDEASDTNVVTMKKADKPKATT
-1190 DNADP
+1190 
-1195 KDDNNSVTVVD
+1195 KT
-1206 QDVTM
+1206 
-1211 TKDADKKEYKVGDM
+1211 TKTSTPG
-1225 VKYNVSVSLKKE
+1225 NG
-1237 NSVSKDVV
+1237 NG
-1245 INDTIPEGLSLQ
+1245 T
-1257 SESIKVTGVTDYTI
+1257 VTG
-1271 STDGNKLEVKIPELK
+1271 S
-1286 YGEKVEVNYQAKVLK
+1286 
-1301 SALGKTLVNKATVN
+1301 
-1315 GEGIHPGQAEVS
+1315 
-1327 VKVPKPEGKSTPKSG
+1327 
-1342 TGTGSQSTTVKT
+1342 VKT
-1354 GDDFNVLPYVVG
+1354 GQNSILPVMIAAIVAILAAAG
-1366 IGAIAIGAFV
+1366 IFV
-1376 ILLKR
+1376 IR
-1381 RKLK
+1381 RKQK

>member
-96 GLDLNIQDFQKEYL
+96 GLDLNIQDFEKEYL

-192 TNTKVSLKSN
+192 TNIKVSLKSN

-354 LKINSV
+354 MKINSV

-392 PKGNDSFYKYGIY
+392 PKGNESFYKYGIY

-419 SEEQMA
+419 TEEQMT
-425 ALKEQWKQHG
+425 ALREQWKQHG
-435 HLNETEN
+435 HYNETDN
-442 IVTEENSAKTNVDG
+442 IVAETNKAKTNVDG
-456 VIKNSNNVTTK
+456 DVKDTNQVTTK
-467 IEGPEK
+467 VEGPEK
-473 TVSDADET
+473 TVSDSDET

-491 ADDWTYSVTQK
+491 ADDWTYSITQK

-507 NEKYTSFAFKDSI
+507 DEKYASFAFKDSI

-705 KDNYT
+705 EKDYT

-715 NGWVLKS
+715 NGWILKS

-729 YGTTITVEYDA
+729 YGKTITVEYDA
-740 KALTAGNGTTVD
+740 KALVASNGTVVD
-752 NTATTVAAG
+752 NTAITTAAG
-761 IPEMKDDAQVYINS
+761 IPEMKDQQQVYINS
-775 PKVDV
+775 PKLQVI
-780 VKKAP
+780 KKAP
-785 DTKYKVGD
+785 GTKYKVGD
-793 TVGYKVTITNRNPG
+793 TVGYNVTITNINAG

-813 VLKDLVKAKGLEIK
+813 VLKDLVKTEGLEIK
-827 EGSVAVMVGGKN
+827 EGSVAVLVGGKN
-839 VTSDLDVTYEDDGT
+839 VTSNLDISYENDGT

-859 PFNLKN
+859 PYNLKN
-865 SDIPCIGIAPYKDMN
+865 SDIPCIGNTPYKDMD
-880 HWTDKISVTYDAT
+880 HWTDKIVVTYDAT
-893 ITDEAALES
+893 ITDKAALAT

-908 SAPSTPNTN
+908 TAPATPNTN
-917 GDVIKDDPLIPSGG
+917 GDTIKDDDTIPSGG
-931 GEDIEDVKLKAP
+931 GEDTEDIKMKAP
-943 ALEITKKSD
+943 ALEITKKSN
-952 KQNYKVGETG
+952 KSQYAIGEVAT
-962 IYTLVVKQT
+962 YTLTVKQT
-971 KENLTAKNVVITDEF
+971 KENLTANNVVITDKFAQED
-986 VQTEGMAYDA
+986 GMAYDA
-996 DSIAV
+996 NSMEV
-1001 KLNKGDITKDCKI
+1001 KLNKEDITKDCKI
-1014 KVDGNKFRIETGKN
+1014 TVEGNNFKIETGKN
-1028 ITDEDKIEV
+1028 ISDEDKLEV
-1037 TYNVSFSK
+1037 SYKVSFSK
-1045 AGEYTNT
+1045 TGEYTNT
-1052 AISTSDNTNED
+1052 AVSTSDNTNED
-1063 RSNNVVEVTNAT
+1063 QATNVIEVTNVT

-1091 GNTGIYTLTIKQT
+1091 GNTGIYTLTVKQT

-1124 ITIDAESMKVSLNG
+1124 ITINAESMNVSLNG

-1171 YNVTYTKEGTY
+1171 YNVTYTKEGIY

-1245 INDTIPEGLSLQ
+1245 INDTIPEGLALQ
-1257 SESIKVTGVTDYTI
+1257 SESVKVNGITDYTI
-1271 STDGNKLEVKIPELK
+1271 NTDGNKLEVKIPELK

-1315 GEGIHPGQAEVS
+1315 GSGIHPGQAEVS
-1327 VKVPKPEGKSTPKSG
+1327 VKVPKTEKTPTSTNGS
-1342 TGTGSQSTTVKT
+1342 GSQTTTVKT
-1354 GDDFNVLPYVVG
+1354 GDDFNAIPYVAG
-1366 IGAIAIGAFV
+1366 IALGAVAGVV
-1376 ILLKR
+1376 IYLKR
-1381 RKLK
+1381 RKLKK

>member
-96 GLDLNIQDFQKEYL
+96 GLDLNIQDFEKEYL

-192 TNTKVSLKSN
+192 TNIKVSLKSN

-354 LKINSV
+354 MKINSV

-392 PKGNDSFYKYGIY
+392 PKGNESFYKYGIY

-419 SEEQMA
+419 TEEQMT
-425 ALKEQWKQHG
+425 ALREQWKQHG
-435 HLNETEN
+435 HYNETDN
-442 IVTEENSAKTNVDG
+442 IVAETNKAKTNVDG
-456 VIKNSNNVTTK
+456 DVKDTNQVTTK
-467 IEGPEK
+467 VEGPEK
-473 TVSDADET
+473 TVSDSDET

-491 ADDWTYSVTQK
+491 ADDWTYSITQK

-507 NEKYTSFAFKDSI
+507 DEKYASFAFKDSI

-705 KDNYT
+705 EKDYT

-715 NGWVLKS
+715 NGWILKS

-729 YGTTITVEYDA
+729 YGKTITVEYDA
-740 KALTAGNGTTVD
+740 KALVASNGTVVD
-752 NTATTVAAG
+752 NTAITTAAG
-761 IPEMKDDAQVYINS
+761 IPEMKDQQQVYINS
-775 PKVDV
+775 PKLQVI
-780 VKKAP
+780 KKAP
-785 DTKYKVGD
+785 GTKYKVGD
-793 TVGYKVTITNRNPG
+793 TVGYNVTITNINAG

-813 VLKDLVKAKGLEIK
+813 VLKDLVKTEGLEIK
-827 EGSVAVMVGGKN
+827 EGSVAVLVGGKN
-839 VTSDLDVTYEDDGT
+839 VTSNLDISYENDGT

-859 PFNLKN
+859 PYNLKN
-865 SDIPCIGIAPYKDMN
+865 SDIPCIGITPYKDMD
-880 HWTDKISVTYDAT
+880 HWTDKIVVTYDAT
-893 ITDEAALES
+893 ITDKAALAT

-908 SAPSTPNTN
+908 TAPATPNTN
-917 GDVIKDDPLIPSGG
+917 GDTIKDDDTIPSGG
-931 GEDIEDVKLKAP
+931 GEDTEDIKMKAP
-943 ALEITKKSD
+943 ALEITKKSN
-952 KQNYKVGETG
+952 KSQYAIGEVAT
-962 IYTLVVKQT
+962 YTLTVKQT
-971 KENLTAKNVVITDEF
+971 KENLTANNVVITDKF
-986 VQTEGMAYDA
+986 AQKDGMAYDA
-996 DSIAV
+996 DSMEV
-1001 KLNKGDITKDCKI
+1001 KLNKEDITKDCKI
-1014 KVDGNKFRIETGKN
+1014 KVEGNNFKIETGKN
-1028 ITDEDKIEV
+1028 ISDEDKLEV
-1037 TYNVSFSK
+1037 SYKVSFSK
-1045 AGEYTNT
+1045 TGEYTNT
-1052 AISTSDNTNED
+1052 AVSTSDNTNED
-1063 RSNNVVEVTNAT
+1063 QATNVIEVTNVT

-1091 GNTGIYTLTIKQT
+1091 GNTGIYTLTVKQT

-1124 ITIDAESMKVSLNG
+1124 ITIDAESMNVSLNG

-1171 YNVTYTKEGTY
+1171 YNVTYTKEGIY

-1245 INDTIPEGLSLQ
+1245 INDTIPEGLALQ
-1257 SESIKVTGVTDYTI
+1257 SESVKVNGITDYTI
-1271 STDGNKLEVKIPELK
+1271 NTDGNKLEVKIPELK

-1315 GEGIHPGQAEVS
+1315 GSGIHPGQAEVS
-1327 VKVPKPEGKSTPKSG
+1327 VKVPKTEKTPTSTNGS
-1342 TGTGSQSTTVKT
+1342 GSQTTTVKT
-1354 GDDFNVLPYVVG
+1354 GDDFNAIPYVAG
-1366 IGAIAIGAFV
+1366 IALGAVAGVV
-1376 ILLKR
+1376 IYLKR
-1381 RKLK
+1381 RKLKK

>member
-41 VGSSWKNDKDK
+41 VGSSWKNGKDK

-210 KQYIGVK
+210 KQYIGIK
-217 ANKVDGQYVSSNT
+217 ANKVDGQYVSFNT

-354 LKINSV
+354 MKINSV

-419 SEEQMA
+419 TEEQMT
-425 ALKEQWKQHG
+425 ALREQWKQHG
-435 HLNETEN
+435 HYNETDN
-442 IVTEENSAKTNVDG
+442 LVTETNKAKTNVDG
-456 VIKNSNNVTTK
+456 DVKDTNQVTTK
-467 IEGPEK
+467 VEGPEK
-473 TVSDADET
+473 TVSDSDET

-491 ADDWTYSVTQK
+491 ADDWTYSITQK

-507 NEKYTSFAFKDSI
+507 DEKYASFAFKDSI

-681 IIKDTSLPD
+681 TIKDTTLPD
-690 SMAFDFSSVKVSGID
+690 TMKFDFSSVKVSGID

-715 NGWVLKS
+715 NGWVLRS

-740 KALTAGNGTTVD
+740 EALTAGNGTTVD

-761 IPEMKDDAQVYINS
+761 IPEKKDDAQVYINS

-813 VLKDLVKAKGLEIK
+813 VLKDIVKTKGLEIK

-839 VTSDLDVTYEDDGT
+839 VTSNLDVSYEDDGT
-853 GFTIKT
+853 GFTINT
-859 PFNLKN
+859 PYNLKN
-865 SDIPCIGIAPYKDMN
+865 GTIPCLGIQPYQNMTN
-880 HWTDKISVTYDAT
+880 WTDKITVTYDAT
-893 ITDEAALES
+893 ITDDAALES
-902 DLENVF
+902 DLENIF
-908 SAPSTPNTN
+908 SAPATKNTN

-931 GEDIEDVKLKAP
+931 GEDNEDIKLKAP
-943 ALEITKKSD
+943 MLEITKKSD
-952 KQNYKVGETG
+952 KQKYSVGQTG
-962 IYTLVVKQT
+962 KYTLVVKQT
-971 KENLTAKNVVITDEF
+971 KENLTAKNVVITDAF
-986 VQTEGMAYDA
+986 VQEDGLAYDA
-996 DSIAV
+996 DSITV
-1001 KLNKGDITKDCKI
+1001 KLNKEDVTKDCKI
-1014 KVDGNKFRIETGKN
+1014 TVDGNKFKIETGKN

-1037 TYNVSFSK
+1037 TYNVTFTK
-1045 AGEYTNT
+1045 KGEYTNT
-1052 AISTSDNTNED
+1052 AVATSDNTNED
-1063 RSNNVVEVTNAT
+1063 QATNVIEVTNVT

-1091 GNTGIYTLTIKQT
+1091 GNTGIYTLTVKQT

-1124 ITIDAESMKVSLNG
+1124 ITIDAESMNVSLNG

-1171 YNVTYTKEGTY
+1171 YNVTYTKEGIY

-1245 INDTIPEGLSLQ
+1245 INDTIPEGLALQ
-1257 SESIKVTGVTDYTI
+1257 SESVKVNGITDYTI
-1271 STDGNKLEVKIPELK
+1271 NTDGNKLEVKIPELK

-1315 GEGIHPGQAEVS
+1315 GSGIHPGQAEVS
-1327 VKVPKPEGKSTPKSG
+1327 VKVPKTEKTPTSTNGS
-1342 TGTGSQSTTVKT
+1342 GSQTTTVKT
-1354 GDDFNVLPYVVG
+1354 GDDFNAIPYVAG
-1366 IGAIAIGAFV
+1366 IALGAVAGVV
-1376 ILLKR
+1376 IYLKR
-1381 RKLK
+1381 RKLKK

>member
-41 VGSSWKNDKDK
+41 VGSSWENGKDK

-60 KAIIVEASYGFR
+60 KAIIVKASYGFR

-169 NLTNTVYVGLKEVKT
+169 NLTNTVYVGLKEVKI

-210 KQYIGVK
+210 KQYIGIK
-217 ANKVDGQYVSSNT
+217 ANKVDGQYVSFNT

-354 LKINSV
+354 MKINSV

-405 TLKINVSLNIPENA
+405 TLKINVSLNISENA
-419 SEEQMA
+419 TEEQMT
-425 ALKEQWKQHG
+425 ALREQWKQHG
-435 HLNETEN
+435 HYNETDN
-442 IVTEENSAKTNVDG
+442 IVTETNKAKTNVDG
-456 VIKNSNNVTTK
+456 DVKDTNQVTTK

-473 TVSDADET
+473 TVSDSDET

-491 ADDWTYSVTQK
+491 ADDWTYSITQK

-507 NEKYTSFAFKDSI
+507 DEKYASFAFKDSI

-667 KVSNTNEKADTAYF
+667 KVLNTNEKADTAYF
-681 IIKDTSLPD
+681 IIKDASLPD

-705 KDNYT
+705 EKDYT

-715 NGWVLKS
+715 NGWILKS

-729 YGTTITVEYDA
+729 YGKTITVEYDA
-740 KALTAGNGTTVD
+740 KALVASNGTVVD
-752 NTATTVAAG
+752 NTAITTAAG
-761 IPEMKDDAQVYINS
+761 IPEMKDQQQVYINS
-775 PKVDV
+775 PKLQVI
-780 VKKAP
+780 KKAP
-785 DTKYKVGD
+785 GTKYKVGD
-793 TVGYKVTITNRNPG
+793 TVGYNVTITNINAG

-813 VLKDLVKAKGLEIK
+813 VLKDLVKTEGLEIK
-827 EGSVAVMVGGKN
+827 EGSVAVLVGGKN
-839 VTSDLDVTYEDDGT
+839 VTSNLDISYENDGT

-859 PFNLKN
+859 PYNLKN
-865 SDIPCIGIAPYKDMN
+865 SDIPCIGITPYKDMD
-880 HWTDKISVTYDAT
+880 HWTDKIVVTYDAT
-893 ITDEAALES
+893 ITDKAALAT

-908 SAPSTPNTN
+908 TAPATPNTN
-917 GDVIKDDPLIPSGG
+917 GDTIKDDDTIPSGG
-931 GEDIEDVKLKAP
+931 GEDTEDIKMKAP
-943 ALEITKKSD
+943 ALEITKKSN
-952 KQNYKVGETG
+952 KSQYAIGEVAT
-962 IYTLVVKQT
+962 YTLTVKQT
-971 KENLTAKNVVITDEF
+971 KENLTANNVVITDKF
-986 VQTEGMAYDA
+986 AQKDGMTYDA
-996 DSIAV
+996 DSMEV
-1001 KLNKGDITKDCKI
+1001 KLNKEDITKDCKI
-1014 KVDGNKFRIETGKN
+1014 TVEWNNFKIETGKN
-1028 ITDEDKIEV
+1028 ISDEDKLEV
-1037 TYNVSFSK
+1037 SYKVSFSK
-1045 AGEYTNT
+1045 TGEYTNT
-1052 AISTSDNTNED
+1052 AVSTSDNTNED
-1063 RSNNVVEVTNAT
+1063 QATNVIEVTNVT

-1091 GNTGIYTLTIKQT
+1091 GNTGIYTLTVKQT

-1245 INDTIPEGLSLQ
+1245 INDTIPEGLALQ
-1257 SESIKVTGVTDYTI
+1257 SESVKVNGITDYTI
-1271 STDGNKLEVKIPELK
+1271 NTDGNKLEVKIPELK

-1315 GEGIHPGQAEVS
+1315 GSGIHPGQAEVS
-1327 VKVPKPEGKSTPKSG
+1327 VKVPKTEKTPTSTNGS
-1342 TGTGSQSTTVKT
+1342 GSQTTTVKT
-1354 GDDFNVLPYVVG
+1354 GDDFNAIPYVAG
-1366 IGAIAIGAFV
+1366 IALGAVAGVV
-1376 ILLKR
+1376 IYLKR
-1381 RKLK
+1381 RKLKK

>member
-354 LKINSV
+354 MKINSV

-419 SEEQMA
+419 TEEQMT
-425 ALKEQWKQHG
+425 ALREQWKQHG
-435 HLNETEN
+435 HYNETDN
-442 IVTEENSAKTNVDG
+442 IVAETNKAKTNVDG
-456 VIKNSNNVTTK
+456 DVKDTNQVTTK
-467 IEGPEK
+467 VEGPEK
-473 TVSDADET
+473 TVSDSDET

-491 ADDWTYSVTQK
+491 ADDWTYSITQK

-507 NEKYTSFAFKDSI
+507 DEKYASFAFKDSI

-667 KVSNTNEKADTAYF
+667 KVLNTNEKADTAYF
-681 IIKDTSLPD
+681 IIKDASLPD

-705 KDNYT
+705 EKDYT

-715 NGWVLKS
+715 NGWILKS

-729 YGTTITVEYDA
+729 YGKTITVEYDA
-740 KALTAGNGTTVD
+740 KALVASNGTVVD
-752 NTATTVAAG
+752 NTAITTAAG
-761 IPEMKDDAQVYINS
+761 IPEMKDQQQVYINS
-775 PKVDV
+775 PKLQVI
-780 VKKAP
+780 KKAP
-785 DTKYKVGD
+785 GTKYKVGD
-793 TVGYKVTITNRNPG
+793 TVGYNVTITNINAG

-813 VLKDLVKAKGLEIK
+813 VLKDLVKTEGLEIK
-827 EGSVAVMVGGKN
+827 EGSVAVLVGGKN
-839 VTSDLDVTYEDDGT
+839 VTSNLDISYENDGT

-859 PFNLKN
+859 PYNLKN
-865 SDIPCIGIAPYKDMN
+865 SDIPCIGNTPYKDMD
-880 HWTDKISVTYDAT
+880 HWTDKIVVTYDAT
-893 ITDEAALES
+893 ITDKAALAT

-908 SAPSTPNTN
+908 TAPATPNTN
-917 GDVIKDDPLIPSGG
+917 GDTIKDDDTIPSGG
-931 GEDIEDVKLKAP
+931 GEDTEDIKMKAP
-943 ALEITKKSD
+943 ALEIIKKSN
-952 KQNYKVGETG
+952 KSQYAIGEVAT
-962 IYTLVVKQT
+962 YTLTVKQR
-971 KENLTAKNVVITDEF
+971 KENLTANNVVITDKFAQED
-986 VQTEGMAYDA
+986 GMTYDA
-996 DSIAV
+996 DSMEV
-1001 KLNKGDITKDCKI
+1001 KLNKEDITKDCKI
-1014 KVDGNKFRIETGKN
+1014 TVEGNNFKIETGKN
-1028 ITDEDKIEV
+1028 ISDEDKLEV
-1037 TYNVSFSK
+1037 SYKVSFSK
-1045 AGEYTNT
+1045 TGEYTNT
-1052 AISTSDNTNED
+1052 AVSTSDNTNED
-1063 RSNNVVEVTNAT
+1063 QATNVIEVTNVT

-1091 GNTGIYTLTIKQT
+1091 GNTGIYTLTVKQT

-1124 ITIDAESMKVSLNG
+1124 ITIDAESMNVSLNG

-1245 INDTIPEGLSLQ
+1245 INDTIPEGLALQ
-1257 SESIKVTGVTDYTI
+1257 SESVKVNGITDYTI
-1271 STDGNKLEVKIPELK
+1271 NTDGNKLEVKIPELK

-1315 GEGIHPGQAEVS
+1315 GSGIHPGQAEVS
-1327 VKVPKPEGKSTPKSG
+1327 VKVPKTEKTPTSTNGS
-1342 TGTGSQSTTVKT
+1342 GSQTTTVKT
-1354 GDDFNVLPYVVG
+1354 GDDFNAIPYVAG
-1366 IGAIAIGAFV
+1366 IALGAVAGVV
-1376 ILLKR
+1376 IYLKR
-1381 RKLK
+1381 RKLKK

>member
-26 TDVFAQIAV
+26 TDVFAQMAV

-354 LKINSV
+354 MKINSV

-419 SEEQMA
+419 TEEQMT
-425 ALKEQWKQHG
+425 ALREQWKQHG
-435 HLNETEN
+435 HYNETDN
-442 IVTEENSAKTNVDG
+442 IVTETNKAKTNVDG
-456 VIKNSNNVTTK
+456 DVKDTNQVTTK
-467 IEGPEK
+467 VEGPEK
-473 TVSDADET
+473 TVSDSDET

-491 ADDWTYSVTQK
+491 ADDWTYSITQK

-507 NEKYTSFAFKDSI
+507 DEKYASFAFKDSI

-545 STVGNE
+545 STVGNK

-667 KVSNTNEKADTAYF
+667 KVLNTNEKADTAYF
-681 IIKDTSLPD
+681 IIKDASLPD

-705 KDNYT
+705 EKDYT

-715 NGWVLKS
+715 NGWILKS

-729 YGTTITVEYDA
+729 YGKTITVEYDA
-740 KALTAGNGTTVD
+740 KALVASNGTVVD
-752 NTATTVAAG
+752 NTAITTAAG
-761 IPEMKDDAQVYINS
+761 IPEMKDQQQVYINS
-775 PKVDV
+775 PKLQVI
-780 VKKAP
+780 KKAP
-785 DTKYKVGD
+785 GTKYKVGD
-793 TVGYKVTITNRNPG
+793 TVGYNVTITNINAG

-813 VLKDLVKAKGLEIK
+813 VLKDLVKTEGLEIK
-827 EGSVAVMVGGKN
+827 EGSVAVLVGGKN
-839 VTSDLDVTYEDDGT
+839 VTSNLDISYENDGT

-859 PFNLKN
+859 PYNLKN
-865 SDIPCIGIAPYKDMN
+865 SDIPCIGITPYKDMD
-880 HWTDKISVTYDAT
+880 HWTDKIVVTYDAT
-893 ITDEAALES
+893 ITDKAALAT

-908 SAPSTPNTN
+908 TAPATPNTN
-917 GDVIKDDPLIPSGG
+917 GDTIKDDDTIPSGG
-931 GEDIEDVKLKAP
+931 GEDTEDIKMKAP
-943 ALEITKKSD
+943 ALEITKKSN
-952 KQNYKVGETG
+952 KSQYAIGEVAT
-962 IYTLVVKQT
+962 YTLTVKQT
-971 KENLTAKNVVITDEF
+971 KENLTANNVVITDKF
-986 VQTEGMAYDA
+986 AQKDGMTYDA
-996 DSIAV
+996 DSMEV
-1001 KLNKGDITKDCKI
+1001 KLNKEDITKDCKI
-1014 KVDGNKFRIETGKN
+1014 TVEGNNFKIETGKN
-1028 ITDEDKIEV
+1028 ISDEDKLEV
-1037 TYNVSFSK
+1037 SYKVSFSK
-1045 AGEYTNT
+1045 TGEYTNT
-1052 AISTSDNTNED
+1052 AVSTSDNTNED
-1063 RSNNVVEVTNAT
+1063 QATNVIEVTNVT

-1091 GNTGIYTLTIKQT
+1091 GNTGIYTLTVKQT

-1124 ITIDAESMKVSLNG
+1124 ITIDAESMNVSLNG

-1171 YNVTYTKEGTY
+1171 YNVTYTKEGIY

-1245 INDTIPEGLSLQ
+1245 INDTIPEGLALQ
-1257 SESIKVTGVTDYTI
+1257 SESVKVNGITDYTI
-1271 STDGNKLEVKIPELK
+1271 NTDGNKLEVKIPELK

-1315 GEGIHPGQAEVS
+1315 GSGIHPGQAEVS
-1327 VKVPKPEGKSTPKSG
+1327 VKVPKTEKTPTSTNGS
-1342 TGTGSQSTTVKT
+1342 GSQTTTVKT
-1354 GDDFNVLPYVVG
+1354 GDDFNAIPYVAG
-1366 IGAIAIGAFV
+1366 IALGAVAGVV
-1376 ILLKR
+1376 IYLKR
-1381 RKLK
+1381 RKLKK

>member
-41 VGSSWKNDKDK
+41 VGSSWKNGKDK

-520 EQCMKINSVKVKA
+520 EQCMKINSVKIKA
-533 DNGKDVTSWFDV
+533 DNGNDVTGWFDI

-551 VKATLKNPGSNDEFY
+551 VKASLKDPGSNDEFY

-705 KDNYT
+705 EKDYT

-715 NGWVLKS
+715 NGWILKS

-729 YGTTITVEYDA
+729 YGKTITVEYDA
-740 KALTAGNGTTVD
+740 KALVASNGTVVD
-752 NTATTVAAG
+752 NTAITTAAG
-761 IPEMKDDAQVYINS
+761 IPEMKDQQQVYINS
-775 PKVDV
+775 PKLQVI
-780 VKKAP
+780 KKAP
-785 DTKYKVGD
+785 GTKYKVGD
-793 TVGYKVTITNRNPG
+793 TVGYNVTITNINAG

-813 VLKDLVKAKGLEIK
+813 VLKDLVKTEGLEIK
-827 EGSVAVMVGGKN
+827 EGSVAVLVGGKN
-839 VTSDLDVTYEDDGT
+839 VTSNLDISYENDGT

-859 PFNLKN
+859 PYNLKN
-865 SDIPCIGIAPYKDMN
+865 SDIPCIGNTPYKDMD
-880 HWTDKISVTYDAT
+880 HWTDKIVVTYDAT
-893 ITDEAALES
+893 ITDKAALAT

-908 SAPSTPNTN
+908 TAPATPNTN
-917 GDVIKDDPLIPSGG
+917 GDTIKDDDTIPSGG
-931 GEDIEDVKLKAP
+931 GEDTEDIKMKAP
-943 ALEITKKSD
+943 ALEITKKSN
-952 KQNYKVGETG
+952 KSQYAIGEVAT
-962 IYTLVVKQT
+962 YTLTVKQT
-971 KENLTAKNVVITDEF
+971 KENLTANNVVITDKFAQED
-986 VQTEGMAYDA
+986 GMTYDA
-996 DSIAV
+996 DSMEV
-1001 KLNKGDITKDCKI
+1001 KLNKEDITKDCKI
-1014 KVDGNKFRIETGKN
+1014 TVEGNNFKIETGKN
-1028 ITDEDKIEV
+1028 ISDEDKLEV
-1037 TYNVSFSK
+1037 SYKVSFSK
-1045 AGEYTNT
+1045 TGEYTNT
-1052 AISTSDNTNED
+1052 AVSTSDNTNED
-1063 RSNNVVEVTNAT
+1063 QATNVIEVTNVT

-1091 GNTGIYTLTIKQT
+1091 GNTGIYTLTVKQT

-1124 ITIDAESMKVSLNG
+1124 ITINAESMNVSLNG

-1171 YNVTYTKEGTY
+1171 YNVTYTKEGIY

-1245 INDTIPEGLSLQ
+1245 INDTIPEGLALQ
-1257 SESIKVTGVTDYTI
+1257 SESVKVNGITDYTI
-1271 STDGNKLEVKIPELK
+1271 NTDGNKLEVKIPELK

-1315 GEGIHPGQAEVS
+1315 GSGIHPGQAEVS
-1327 VKVPKPEGKSTPKSG
+1327 VKVPKTEKTPTSTNGS
-1342 TGTGSQSTTVKT
+1342 GSQTTTVKT
-1354 GDDFNVLPYVVG
+1354 GDDFNAIPYVAG
-1366 IGAIAIGAFV
+1366 IALGAVAGVV
-1376 ILLKR
+1376 IYLKR
-1381 RKLK
+1381 RKLKK

>member
-1 MKKKRFKKIC
+1 ML
-11 HQIAAVAMAILMIPN
+11 AVVMSVLMMP
-26 TDVFAQIAV
+26 TSVFAQISV
-35 DGAKAI
+35 DTAKKI
-41 VGSSWKNDKDK
+41 DTWWGPTETKRF
-52 KYSSFDDS
+52 SSFDDS
-60 KAIIVEASYGFR
+60 KALKVKGSYGFR
-72 LYKTKNSK
+72 LYRTKNTK

-96 GLDLNIQDFQKEYL
+96 GLDLSIQDFEKEYL

-117 SVDKIKVKVSN
+117 SVNKIKVKVSN
-128 MQIYQCND
+128 MEIYQCND

-157 YKGQD
+157 YKSQD
-162 GYIALGE
+162 GYIALGDGV
-169 NLTNTVYVGLKEVKT
+169 TNTVYIGLEEVKT
-184 TSTFYKAG
+184 NSTFYKAG
-192 TNTKVSLKSN
+192 TSEKVSLKSN

-210 KQYIGVK
+210 HQYIGVK
-217 ANKVDGQYVSSNT
+217 ANKVDGQYVSKNT

-245 DYDDDYDSQD
+245 NYDNDYDSED

-261 TFQGD
+261 IFEGN

-274 NLAEPTRRDQFV
+274 NLAEPTRHDQFV
-286 GSGQNMTRFKTVP
+286 GSGQNMVKFETVP
-299 PTKTVTDNNE
+299 PRKSVSDNNE
-309 TQVTSNTV
+309 TNVTSNTV

-328 EQVIPAGIPEAHRYS
+328 EQVIPTGIPTAHRYT
-343 KFAFEDQIESC
+343 KFEFEDEIESC
-354 LKINSV
+354 MKINSV
-360 KVVASKMESTKDA
+360 KVIASNMEKEKDE
-373 TSWFDIKTD
+373 TSLFDIQTT
-382 GNKVTATLKD
+382 GNKVTAKLKD
-392 PKGNDSFYKYGIY
+392 AKGSADFYKYGIH
-405 TLKINVSLNIPENA
+405 TLKINVSLNIPANA
-419 SEEQMA
+419 TQEQMA
-425 ALKEQWKQHG
+425 ALKKQWKEHG
-435 HLNETEN
+435 HYDETKNVVTEN
-442 IVTEENSAKTNVDG
+442 NTAKTTIDSKTSTTNQ
-456 VIKNSNNVTTK
+456 VTTTV
-467 IEGPEK
+467 EGPKK

-481 NVKKNTVRSL
+481 NVTNNTVRSL
-491 ADDWTYSVTQK
+491 ADDWTYSITQK

-667 KVSNTNEKADTAYF
+667 KVSNTNGKADTAYF
-681 IIKDTSLPD
+681 IIKDTTLPD
-690 SMAFDFSSVKVSGID
+690 TMKFDFSSVKVSGIN

-715 NGWVLKS
+715 NGWVLRS

-740 KALTAGNGTTVD
+740 EALTAGNGTTVD

-761 IPEMKDDAQVYINS
+761 IPEKKDDAHVYINS

-813 VLKDLVKAKGLEIK
+813 VLKDIVKTKGLEIK

-839 VTSDLDVTYEDDGT
+839 VTSNLDVSYEDDGT
-853 GFTIKT
+853 GFTINT
-859 PFNLKN
+859 PYNLKN
-865 SDIPCIGIAPYKDMN
+865 GTIPCLGIQPYQNMTN
-880 HWTDKISVTYDAT
+880 WTDKITVTYDAT
-893 ITDEAALES
+893 ITDDAALES
-902 DLENVF
+902 DLENIF
-908 SAPSTPNTN
+908 SAPATKNTN

-931 GEDIEDVKLKAP
+931 GEDNEDIKLKAP
-943 ALEITKKSD
+943 MLEITKKSD
-952 KQNYKVGETG
+952 KQKYSVGQTG
-962 IYTLVVKQT
+962 KYTLVVKQT
-971 KENLTAKNVVITDEF
+971 KENLTAKNVVITDAF
-986 VQTEGMAYDA
+986 VQEDGLAYDA
-996 DSIAV
+996 DSITV
-1001 KLNKGDITKDCKI
+1001 KLNKEDVTKDCKI
-1014 KVDGNKFRIETGKN
+1014 TVDGNKFKIETGKN

-1037 TYNVSFSK
+1037 TYNVTFSK
-1045 AGEYTNT
+1045 EGEYTNT
-1052 AISTSDNTNED
+1052 AIATSDNTNED
-1063 RSNNVVEVTNAT
+1063 QATNVIEVTNVT

-1091 GNTGIYTLTIKQT
+1091 GNTGIYTLTVKQT

-1245 INDTIPEGLSLQ
+1245 INDTIPEGLALQ
-1257 SESIKVTGVTDYTI
+1257 SESVKVTGITDYTI
-1271 STDGNKLEVKIPELK
+1271 NTDGNKLEVKIPELK

-1315 GEGIHPGQAEVS
+1315 GSGIHPGQAEVS
-1327 VKVPKPEGKSTPKSG
+1327 VKVPKTEKTPTSTNGS
-1342 TGTGSQSTTVKT
+1342 GSQTTTVKT
-1354 GDDFNVLPYVVG
+1354 GDDFNAIPYVAG
-1366 IGAIAIGAFV
+1366 IALGAVAGVV
-1376 ILLKR
+1376 IYLKR
-1381 RKLK
+1381 RKLKK

>member
-354 LKINSV
+354 MKINSV

-419 SEEQMA
+419 TEEQMT
-425 ALKEQWKQHG
+425 ALREQWKQHG
-435 HLNETEN
+435 HYNETDN
-442 IVTEENSAKTNVDG
+442 IVTETNKAKTNVDG
-456 VIKNSNNVTTK
+456 DVKDTNQVTTK
-467 IEGPEK
+467 VEGPEK
-473 TVSDADET
+473 TVSDSDET

-491 ADDWTYSVTQK
+491 ADDWTYSITQK

-507 NEKYTSFAFKDSI
+507 DEKYASFVFKDSI

-681 IIKDTSLPD
+681 IIKDASLPD

-705 KDNYT
+705 EKDYT

-715 NGWVLKS
+715 NGWILKS

-729 YGTTITVEYDA
+729 YGKTITVEYDA
-740 KALTAGNGTTVD
+740 KALVASNGTVVD
-752 NTATTVAAG
+752 NTAITTAAG
-761 IPEMKDDAQVYINS
+761 IPEMKDQQQVYINS
-775 PKVDV
+775 PKLQVI
-780 VKKAP
+780 KKAP
-785 DTKYKVGD
+785 GTKYKVGD
-793 TVGYKVTITNRNPG
+793 TVGYNVTITNINAG

-813 VLKDLVKAKGLEIK
+813 VLKDLVKTEGLEIK
-827 EGSVAVMVGGKN
+827 EGSVAVLVGGKN
-839 VTSDLDVTYEDDGT
+839 VTSNLDISYENDGT

-859 PFNLKN
+859 PYNLKN
-865 SDIPCIGIAPYKDMN
+865 SDIPCIGNTPYKDMD
-880 HWTDKISVTYDAT
+880 HWTDKIVVTYDAT
-893 ITDEAALES
+893 ITDKAALAT

-908 SAPSTPNTN
+908 TAPATPNTN
-917 GDVIKDDPLIPSGG
+917 GDTIKDDDTIPSGG
-931 GEDIEDVKLKAP
+931 GEDTEDIKMKAP
-943 ALEITKKSD
+943 ALEITKKSN
-952 KQNYKVGETG
+952 KSQYAIGEVAT
-962 IYTLVVKQT
+962 YTLTVKQT
-971 KENLTAKNVVITDEF
+971 KENLTANNVVITDKFAQED
-986 VQTEGMAYDA
+986 GMTYDA

-1245 INDTIPEGLSLQ
+1245 INDTIPEGLALQ
-1257 SESIKVTGVTDYTI
+1257 SESVKVTGITDYTI
-1271 STDGNKLEVKIPELK
+1271 NTDGNKLEVKIPELK

-1315 GEGIHPGQAEVS
+1315 GSGIHPGQAEVS
-1327 VKVPKPEGKSTPKSG
+1327 VKVPKTEKTPTSTNGS
-1342 TGTGSQSTTVKT
+1342 GSQTTTVKT
-1354 GDDFNVLPYVVG
+1354 GDDFNAIPYVAG
-1366 IGAIAIGAFV
+1366 IALGAVAGVV
-1376 ILLKR
+1376 IYLKR
-1381 RKLK
+1381 RKLKK

>member
-41 VGSSWKNDKDK
+41 VGSSWKNGKDK

-169 NLTNTVYVGLKEVKT
+169 NLTNTVYVGLKEVKI

-210 KQYIGVK
+210 KQYIGIK
-217 ANKVDGQYVSSNT
+217 ANKVDGQYVSFNT

-354 LKINSV
+354 MKINSV

-419 SEEQMA
+419 TEEQMT
-425 ALKEQWKQHG
+425 ALREQWKQHG
-435 HLNETEN
+435 HYNETDN
-442 IVTEENSAKTNVDG
+442 IVTETNKAKTNVDG
-456 VIKNSNNVTTK
+456 DVKDTNQVTTK

-473 TVSDADET
+473 TVSDSDET

-491 ADDWTYSVTQK
+491 ADDWTYSITQK

-507 NEKYTSFAFKDSI
+507 DEKYASFAFKDSI

-705 KDNYT
+705 EKDYT

-715 NGWVLKS
+715 NGWILKS

-729 YGTTITVEYDA
+729 YGKTITVEYDA
-740 KALTAGNGTTVD
+740 KALVASNGTVVD
-752 NTATTVAAG
+752 NTAITTAAG
-761 IPEMKDDAQVYINS
+761 IPEMKDQQQVYINS
-775 PKVDV
+775 PKLQVI
-780 VKKAP
+780 KKAP
-785 DTKYKVGD
+785 GTKYKVGD
-793 TVGYKVTITNRNPG
+793 TVGYNVTITNINAG

-813 VLKDLVKAKGLEIK
+813 VLKDLVKTEGLEIK
-827 EGSVAVMVGGKN
+827 EGSVAVLVGGKN
-839 VTSDLDVTYEDDGT
+839 VTSNLDISYENDGT

-859 PFNLKN
+859 PYNLKN
-865 SDIPCIGIAPYKDMN
+865 SDIPCIGITPYKDMD
-880 HWTDKISVTYDAT
+880 HWTDKIVVTYDAT
-893 ITDEAALES
+893 ITDKAALAT

-908 SAPSTPNTN
+908 TAPATPNTN
-917 GDVIKDDPLIPSGG
+917 GDTIKDDDTIPSGG
-931 GEDIEDVKLKAP
+931 GEDTEDIKMKAP
-943 ALEITKKSD
+943 ALEITKKSN
-952 KQNYKVGETG
+952 KSQYAIGEVAT
-962 IYTLVVKQT
+962 YTLTVKQT
-971 KENLTAKNVVITDEF
+971 KENLTANNVVITDKF
-986 VQTEGMAYDA
+986 AQKDGMAYDA
-996 DSIAV
+996 DSMEV
-1001 KLNKGDITKDCKI
+1001 KLNKEDITKDCKI
-1014 KVDGNKFRIETGKN
+1014 KVEGNNFKIETGKN
-1028 ITDEDKIEV
+1028 ISDEDKLEV
-1037 TYNVSFSK
+1037 SYKVSFSK
-1045 AGEYTNT
+1045 TGEYTNT
-1052 AISTSDNTNED
+1052 AVSTSDNTNED
-1063 RSNNVVEVTNAT
+1063 QATNVIEVTNVT

-1091 GNTGIYTLTIKQT
+1091 GNTGIYTLTVKQT

-1124 ITIDAESMKVSLNG
+1124 ITIDAESMNVSLNG

-1171 YNVTYTKEGTY
+1171 YNVTYTKEGIY

-1245 INDTIPEGLSLQ
+1245 INDTIPEGLALQ
-1257 SESIKVTGVTDYTI
+1257 SESVKVNGITDYTI
-1271 STDGNKLEVKIPELK
+1271 NTDGNKLEVKIPELK

-1315 GEGIHPGQAEVS
+1315 GSGIHPGQAEVS
-1327 VKVPKPEGKSTPKSG
+1327 VKVPKTEKTPTSTNGS
-1342 TGTGSQSTTVKT
+1342 GSQTTTVKT
-1354 GDDFNVLPYVVG
+1354 GDDFNAIPYVAG
-1366 IGAIAIGAFV
+1366 IALGAVAGVV
-1376 ILLKR
+1376 IYLKR
-1381 RKLK
+1381 RKLKK

>member
-1 MKKKRFKKIC
+1 MKKKKWKKIFC
-11 HQIAAVAMAILMIPN
+11 RMLAVVMSVLMMP
-26 TDVFAQIAV
+26 TSVFAQISV
-35 DGAKAI
+35 DTAKKI
-41 VGSSWKNDKDK
+41 DTWWGLTETKRF
-52 KYSSFDDS
+52 SSFDDS
-60 KAIIVEASYGFR
+60 KALKVKGSYGFR
-72 LYKTKNSK
+72 LYRTKNTK

-96 GLDLNIQDFQKEYL
+96 GLDLSIQDFEKEYL

-117 SVDKIKVKVSN
+117 SVNKIKVKVSN
-128 MQIYQCND
+128 MEIYQCND

-157 YKGQD
+157 YKSQD
-162 GYIALGE
+162 GYIALGDGV
-169 NLTNTVYVGLKEVKT
+169 TNTVYIGLEEVKT
-184 TSTFYKAG
+184 NSTFYKAG
-192 TNTKVSLKSN
+192 TSEKVSLKSN

-210 KQYIGVK
+210 HQYIGVK
-217 ANKVDGQYVSSNT
+217 ANKVDGQYVSKNT

-245 DYDDDYDSQD
+245 NYDNDYDSED

-261 TFQGD
+261 IFEGN

-274 NLAEPTRRDQFV
+274 NLAEPTRHDQFV
-286 GSGQNMTRFKTVP
+286 GSGQNMVKFETVP
-299 PTKTVTDNNE
+299 PRKSVSDNNE
-309 TQVTSNTV
+309 TNVTSNTV

-328 EQVIPAGIPEAHRYS
+328 EQVIPTGIPTAHRYT
-343 KFAFEDQIESC
+343 KFEFEDEIESC
-354 LKINSV
+354 MKINSV
-360 KVVASKMESTKDA
+360 KVIASNMEKEKDE
-373 TSWFDIKTD
+373 TSLFDIQTT
-382 GNKVTATLKD
+382 GNKVTAKLKD
-392 PKGNDSFYKYGIY
+392 AKGSADFYKYGIH
-405 TLKINVSLNIPENA
+405 TLKINVSLNIPANA
-419 SEEQMA
+419 TQEQMA
-425 ALKEQWKQHG
+425 ALKKQWKEHG
-435 HLNETEN
+435 HYDETKNVVTEN
-442 IVTEENSAKTNVDG
+442 NTAKTTIDSKTSTTNQ
-456 VIKNSNNVTTK
+456 VTTTV
-467 IEGPEK
+467 EGPKK

-481 NVKKNTVRSL
+481 NVTNNTVRSL
-491 ADDWTYSVTQK
+491 ADDWTYSITQK

-667 KVSNTNEKADTAYF
+667 KVSNTNGKADTAYF
-681 IIKDTSLPD
+681 IIKDTTLPD
-690 SMAFDFSSVKVSGID
+690 TMKFDFSSVKVSGIN

-715 NGWVLKS
+715 NGWVLRS

-740 KALTAGNGTTVD
+740 EALTAGNGTTVD

-761 IPEMKDDAQVYINS
+761 IPEKKDDAHVYINS

-813 VLKDLVKAKGLEIK
+813 VLKDIVKTKGLEIK

-839 VTSDLDVTYEDDGT
+839 VTSNLDVSYEDDGT
-853 GFTIKT
+853 GFTINT
-859 PFNLKN
+859 PYNLKN
-865 SDIPCIGIAPYKDMN
+865 GTIPCLGIQPYQNMTN
-880 HWTDKISVTYDAT
+880 WTDKITVTYDAT
-893 ITDEAALES
+893 ITDDAALES
-902 DLENVF
+902 DLENIF
-908 SAPSTPNTN
+908 SAPATKNTN

-931 GEDIEDVKLKAP
+931 GEDNEDIKLKAP
-943 ALEITKKSD
+943 MLEITKKSD
-952 KQNYKVGETG
+952 KQKYSVGQTG
-962 IYTLVVKQT
+962 KYTLVVKQT
-971 KENLTAKNVVITDEF
+971 KENLTAKNVVITDAF
-986 VQTEGMAYDA
+986 VQEDGLAYDA
-996 DSIAV
+996 DSITV
-1001 KLNKGDITKDCKI
+1001 KLNKEDVTKDCKI
-1014 KVDGNKFRIETGKN
+1014 TVDGNKFKIETGKN

-1037 TYNVSFSK
+1037 TYNVTFSK
-1045 AGEYTNT
+1045 EGEYTNT
-1052 AISTSDNTNED
+1052 AIATSDNTNED
-1063 RSNNVVEVTNAT
+1063 QATNVIEVTNVT

-1091 GNTGIYTLTIKQT
+1091 GNTGIYTLTVKQT

-1245 INDTIPEGLSLQ
+1245 INDTIPEGLALQ
-1257 SESIKVTGVTDYTI
+1257 SESVKVTGITDYTI
-1271 STDGNKLEVKIPELK
+1271 NTDGNKLEVKIPELK

-1315 GEGIHPGQAEVS
+1315 GSGIHPGQAEVS
-1327 VKVPKPEGKSTPKSG
+1327 VKVPKTEKTPTSTNGS
-1342 TGTGSQSTTVKT
+1342 GSQTTTVKT
-1354 GDDFNVLPYVVG
+1354 GDDFNAIPYVAG
-1366 IGAIAIGAFV
+1366 IALGAVAGVV
-1376 ILLKR
+1376 IYLKR
-1381 RKLK
+1381 RKLKK

>member
-1 MKKKRFKKIC
+1 MKKKKWKKIFC
-11 HQIAAVAMAILMIPN
+11 RMLAVVMSVLMMP
-26 TDVFAQIAV
+26 TSVFAQISV
-35 DGAKAI
+35 DTAKKI
-41 VGSSWKNDKDK
+41 DTWWGPTETKRF
-52 KYSSFDDS
+52 SSFDDS
-60 KAIIVEASYGFR
+60 KALKVKGSYGFR
-72 LYKTKNSK
+72 LYRTKNTK

-96 GLDLNIQDFQKEYL
+96 GLDLSIQDFEKEYL

-117 SVDKIKVKVSN
+117 SVNKIKVKVSN
-128 MQIYQCND
+128 MEIYQCND

-157 YKGQD
+157 YKSQD
-162 GYIALGE
+162 GYIALGDGV
-169 NLTNTVYVGLKEVKT
+169 TNTVYIGLEEVKT
-184 TSTFYKAG
+184 NSTFYKAG
-192 TNTKVSLKSN
+192 TSEKVSLKSN

-210 KQYIGVK
+210 HQYIGVK
-217 ANKVDGQYVSSNT
+217 ANKVDGQYVSKNT

-245 DYDDDYDSQD
+245 NYDNDYDSED

-261 TFQGD
+261 IFEGN

-274 NLAEPTRRDQFV
+274 NLAEPTRHDQFV
-286 GSGQNMTRFKTVP
+286 GSGQNMVKFETVP
-299 PTKTVTDNNE
+299 PRKSVSDNNE
-309 TQVTSNTV
+309 TNVTSNTV

-328 EQVIPAGIPEAHRYS
+328 EQVIPTGIPTAHRYT
-343 KFAFEDQIESC
+343 KFEFEDEIESC
-354 LKINSV
+354 MKINSV
-360 KVVASKMESTKDA
+360 KVIASNMEKEKDE
-373 TSWFDIKTD
+373 TSLFDIQTT
-382 GNKVTATLKD
+382 GNKVTAKLKD
-392 PKGNDSFYKYGIY
+392 AKGSADFYKYGIH
-405 TLKINVSLNIPENA
+405 TLKINVSLNIPANA
-419 SEEQMA
+419 TQEQMA
-425 ALKEQWKQHG
+425 ALKKQWKEHG
-435 HLNETEN
+435 HYDETKNVVTEN
-442 IVTEENSAKTNVDG
+442 NTAKTTIDSKTSTTNQ
-456 VIKNSNNVTTK
+456 VTTTV
-467 IEGPEK
+467 EGPKK

-481 NVKKNTVRSL
+481 NVTNNTVRSL
-491 ADDWTYSVTQK
+491 ADDWTYSITQK

-667 KVSNTNEKADTAYF
+667 KVSNTNGKADTAYF
-681 IIKDTSLPD
+681 IIKDTTLPD
-690 SMAFDFSSVKVSGID
+690 TMKFDFSSVKVSGIN

-715 NGWVLKS
+715 NGWVLRS

-740 KALTAGNGTTVD
+740 EALTAGNGTTVD

-761 IPEMKDDAQVYINS
+761 IPEKKDDAHVYINS

-813 VLKDLVKAKGLEIK
+813 VLKDIVKTKGLEIK

-839 VTSDLDVTYEDDGT
+839 VTSNLDVSYEDDGT
-853 GFTIKT
+853 GFTINT
-859 PFNLKN
+859 PYNLKN
-865 SDIPCIGIAPYKDMN
+865 GTIPCLGIQPYQNMTN
-880 HWTDKISVTYDAT
+880 WTDKITVTYDAT
-893 ITDEAALES
+893 ITDDAALES
-902 DLENVF
+902 DLENIF
-908 SAPSTPNTN
+908 SAPATKNTN

-931 GEDIEDVKLKAP
+931 GEDNEDIKLKAP
-943 ALEITKKSD
+943 MLEITKKSD
-952 KQNYKVGETG
+952 KQKYSVGQTG
-962 IYTLVVKQT
+962 KYTLVVKQT
-971 KENLTAKNVVITDEF
+971 KENLTAKNVVITDAF
-986 VQTEGMAYDA
+986 VQEDGLAYDA
-996 DSIAV
+996 DSITV
-1001 KLNKGDITKDCKI
+1001 KLNKEDVTKDCKI
-1014 KVDGNKFRIETGKN
+1014 TVDGNKFKIETGKN

-1037 TYNVSFSK
+1037 TYNVTFSK
-1045 AGEYTNT
+1045 EGEYTNT
-1052 AISTSDNTNED
+1052 AIATSDNTNED
-1063 RSNNVVEVTNAT
+1063 QATNVIEVTNVT

-1091 GNTGIYTLTIKQT
+1091 GNTGIYTLTVKQT

-1124 ITIDAESMKVSLNG
+1124 ITINAESMKVSLNG

-1245 INDTIPEGLSLQ
+1245 INDTIPEGLALQ
-1257 SESIKVTGVTDYTI
+1257 SESVKVNGITDYTI
-1271 STDGNKLEVKIPELK
+1271 NTDGNKLEVKIPELK

-1315 GEGIHPGQAEVS
+1315 GSGIHPGQAEVS
-1327 VKVPKPEGKSTPKSG
+1327 VKVPKTEKTPTSTNGS
-1342 TGTGSQSTTVKT
+1342 GSQTTTVKT
-1354 GDDFNVLPYVVG
+1354 GDDFNAIPYVAG
-1366 IGAIAIGAFV
+1366 ITLGAVAGVV
-1376 ILLKR
+1376 IYLKR
-1381 RKLK
+1381 RKLKK

>member
-26 TDVFAQIAV
+26 TDVFAQMAV

-266 SFEYTFGR
+266 SFEDTFGR

-382 GNKVTATLKD
+382 GNKVTATLKN

-507 NEKYTSFAFKDSI
+507 NEKYTCFAFKDSI
-520 EQCMKINSVKVKA
+520 EQCMKINSVKIKA
-533 DNGKDVTSWFDV
+533 DNGNDVTGWFDI

-551 VKATLKNPGSNDEFY
+551 VKASLKDPGSNDEFY

-593 RDRWKEHGHYTED
+593 RDRWKEHGHYIED

-658 VNDVVHYTV
+658 VNDVVHYMV

-705 KDNYT
+705 EKDYT

-715 NGWVLKS
+715 NGWILKS

-729 YGTTITVEYDA
+729 YGKTITVEYDA
-740 KALTAGNGTTVD
+740 KALVASNGTVVD
-752 NTATTVAAG
+752 NTAITTAAG
-761 IPEMKDDAQVYINS
+761 IPEMKDQQQVYINS
-775 PKVDV
+775 PKLQVI
-780 VKKAP
+780 KKAP
-785 DTKYKVGD
+785 GTKYKVGD
-793 TVGYKVTITNRNPG
+793 TVGYNVTITNINAG

-813 VLKDLVKAKGLEIK
+813 VLKDLVKTEGLEIK
-827 EGSVAVMVGGKN
+827 EGSVAVLVGGKN
-839 VTSDLDVTYEDDGT
+839 VTSNLDISYENDGT

-859 PFNLKN
+859 PYNLKN
-865 SDIPCIGIAPYKDMN
+865 SDIPCIGITPYKDMDN
-880 HWTDKISVTYDAT
+880 WTDKIVVTYDAT
-893 ITDEAALES
+893 ITDKAALAT

-908 SAPSTPNTN
+908 TAPATPNTN
-917 GDVIKDDPLIPSGG
+917 GDTIKDDDTIPSGG
-931 GEDIEDVKLKAP
+931 GEDTEDIKMKAP
-943 ALEITKKSD
+943 ALEITKKSN
-952 KQNYKVGETG
+952 KSQYAIGEVAT
-962 IYTLVVKQT
+962 YTLTVKQT
-971 KENLTAKNVVITDEF
+971 KENLTANNVVITDKFAQED
-986 VQTEGMAYDA
+986 GMAYDA
-996 DSIAV
+996 DSMEV
-1001 KLNKGDITKDCKI
+1001 KLNKEDITKDCKI
-1014 KVDGNKFRIETGKN
+1014 TVEGNNFKIETGKN
-1028 ITDEDKIEV
+1028 ISDEDKLEV
-1037 TYNVSFSK
+1037 SYKVSFSK
-1045 AGEYTNT
+1045 TGEYTNT
-1052 AISTSDNTNED
+1052 AVSTSDNTNED
-1063 RSNNVVEVTNAT
+1063 QATNVIEVTNVT

-1091 GNTGIYTLTIKQT
+1091 GNTGIYTLTVKQT

-1182 KNTATTQA
+1182 KNTSTTQA

-1245 INDTIPEGLSLQ
+1245 INDTIPEGLALQ
-1257 SESIKVTGVTDYTI
+1257 SESVKVTGITDYTI
-1271 STDGNKLEVKIPELK
+1271 NTDGNKLEVKIPELK

-1315 GEGIHPGQAEVS
+1315 GSGIHPGQAEVS
-1327 VKVPKPEGKSTPKSG
+1327 VKVPKTEKTPTSTNGS
-1342 TGTGSQSTTVKT
+1342 GSQTTTVKT
-1354 GDDFNVLPYVVG
+1354 GDDFNAIPYVAG
-1366 IGAIAIGAFV
+1366 IALGAVAGVV
-1376 ILLKR
+1376 IYLKR
-1381 RKLK
+1381 RKLKK

>member
-26 TDVFAQIAV
+26 TDVFAQMAV

-169 NLTNTVYVGLKEVKT
+169 NLTNTVYVGLKEVKI

-520 EQCMKINSVKVKA
+520 EQCMKINSVKIKA
-533 DNGKDVTSWFDV
+533 DNGNDVTGWFDI

-551 VKATLKNPGSNDEFY
+551 VKASLKDPGSNDEFY

-705 KDNYT
+705 EKDYT

-715 NGWVLKS
+715 NGWILKS

-729 YGTTITVEYDA
+729 YGKTITVEYDA
-740 KALTAGNGTTVD
+740 KALVASNGTVVD
-752 NTATTVAAG
+752 NTAITTAAG
-761 IPEMKDDAQVYINS
+761 IPEMKDQQQVYINS
-775 PKVDV
+775 PKLQVI
-780 VKKAP
+780 KKAP
-785 DTKYKVGD
+785 GTKYKVGD
-793 TVGYKVTITNRNPG
+793 TVGYNVTITNINAG

-813 VLKDLVKAKGLEIK
+813 VLKDLVKTEGLEIK
-827 EGSVAVMVGGKN
+827 EGSVAVLVGGKN
-839 VTSDLDVTYEDDGT
+839 VTSNLDISYENDGT

-859 PFNLKN
+859 PYNLKN
-865 SDIPCIGIAPYKDMN
+865 SDIPCIGNTPYKDMD
-880 HWTDKISVTYDAT
+880 HWTDKIVVTYDAT
-893 ITDEAALES
+893 ITDKAALAT

-908 SAPSTPNTN
+908 TAPATPNTN
-917 GDVIKDDPLIPSGG
+917 GDTIKDDDTIPSGG
-931 GEDIEDVKLKAP
+931 GEDTEDIKMKAP
-943 ALEITKKSD
+943 ALEITKKSN
-952 KQNYKVGETG
+952 KSQYAIGEVAT
-962 IYTLVVKQT
+962 YTLTVKQT
-971 KENLTAKNVVITDEF
+971 KENLTANNVVITDKFAQED
-986 VQTEGMAYDA
+986 GMTYDA
-996 DSIAV
+996 DSMEV
-1001 KLNKGDITKDCKI
+1001 KLNKEDITKDCKI
-1014 KVDGNKFRIETGKN
+1014 TVEGNNFKIETGKN
-1028 ITDEDKIEV
+1028 ISDEDKLEV
-1037 TYNVSFSK
+1037 SYKVSFSK
-1045 AGEYTNT
+1045 TGEYTNT
-1052 AISTSDNTNED
+1052 AVSTSDNTNED
-1063 RSNNVVEVTNAT
+1063 QATNVIEVTNVT

-1091 GNTGIYTLTIKQT
+1091 GNTGIYTLTVKQT

-1245 INDTIPEGLSLQ
+1245 INDTIPEGLALQ
-1257 SESIKVTGVTDYTI
+1257 SESVKVNGITDYTI
-1271 STDGNKLEVKIPELK
+1271 NTDGNKLEVKIPELK

-1315 GEGIHPGQAEVS
+1315 GSGIHPGQAEVS
-1327 VKVPKPEGKSTPKSG
+1327 VKVPKTEKTPTSTNGS
-1342 TGTGSQSTTVKT
+1342 GSQTTTVKT
-1354 GDDFNVLPYVVG
+1354 GDDFNAIPYVAG
-1366 IGAIAIGAFV
+1366 IALGAVAGVV
-1376 ILLKR
+1376 IYLKR
-1381 RKLK
+1381 RKLKK

>member
-1 MKKKRFKKIC
+1 MKKKKWKKIFC
-11 HQIAAVAMAILMIPN
+11 RMLAVVMSVLMMP
-26 TDVFAQIAV
+26 TSVFAQISV
-35 DGAKAI
+35 DTAKKI
-41 VGSSWKNDKDK
+41 DTWWGPTETKRF
-52 KYSSFDDS
+52 SSFDDS
-60 KAIIVEASYGFR
+60 KALKVKGSYGFR
-72 LYKTKNSK
+72 LYRTKNTK

-96 GLDLNIQDFQKEYL
+96 GLDLSIQDFEKEYL

-117 SVDKIKVKVSN
+117 SVNKIKVKVSN
-128 MQIYQCND
+128 MEIYQCND

-157 YKGQD
+157 YKSQD
-162 GYIALGE
+162 GYIALGDGV
-169 NLTNTVYVGLKEVKT
+169 TNTVYIGLEEVKT
-184 TSTFYKAG
+184 NSTFYKAG
-192 TNTKVSLKSN
+192 TSEKVSLKSN

-210 KQYIGVK
+210 HQYIGVK
-217 ANKVDGQYVSSNT
+217 ANKVDGQYVSKNT

-245 DYDDDYDSQD
+245 NYDNDYDSED

-261 TFQGD
+261 IFEGN

-274 NLAEPTRRDQFV
+274 NLAEPTRHDQFV
-286 GSGQNMTRFKTVP
+286 GSGQNMVKFETVP
-299 PTKTVTDNNE
+299 PRKSVSDNNE
-309 TQVTSNTV
+309 TNVTSNTV

-328 EQVIPAGIPEAHRYS
+328 EQVIPTGIPTAHRYT
-343 KFAFEDQIESC
+343 KFEFEDEIESC
-354 LKINSV
+354 MKINSV
-360 KVVASKMESTKDA
+360 KVIASNMEKEKDE
-373 TSWFDIKTD
+373 TSLFDIQTT
-382 GNKVTATLKD
+382 GNKVTAKLKD
-392 PKGNDSFYKYGIY
+392 AKGSADFYKYGIH
-405 TLKINVSLNIPENA
+405 TLKINVSLNIPANA
-419 SEEQMA
+419 TQEQMA
-425 ALKEQWKQHG
+425 ALKKQWKEHG
-435 HLNETEN
+435 HYDETKNVVTEN
-442 IVTEENSAKTNVDG
+442 NTAKTTIDSKTSTTNQ
-456 VIKNSNNVTTK
+456 VTTTV
-467 IEGPEK
+467 EGPKK

-481 NVKKNTVRSL
+481 NVTNNTVRSL
-491 ADDWTYSVTQK
+491 ADDWTYSITQK

-667 KVSNTNEKADTAYF
+667 KVSNTNGKADTAYF
-681 IIKDTSLPD
+681 IIKDTTLPD
-690 SMAFDFSSVKVSGID
+690 TMKFDFSSVKVSGIN

-715 NGWVLKS
+715 NGWVLRS

-740 KALTAGNGTTVD
+740 EALTAGNGTTVD

-761 IPEMKDDAQVYINS
+761 IPEKKDDAHVYINS

-813 VLKDLVKAKGLEIK
+813 VLKDIVKTKGLEIK

-839 VTSDLDVTYEDDGT
+839 VTSNLDVSYEDDGT
-853 GFTIKT
+853 GFTINT
-859 PFNLKN
+859 PYNLKN
-865 SDIPCIGIAPYKDMN
+865 GTIPCLGIQPYQNMTN
-880 HWTDKISVTYDAT
+880 WTDKITVTYDAT
-893 ITDEAALES
+893 ITDDAALES
-902 DLENVF
+902 DLENIF
-908 SAPSTPNTN
+908 SAPATKNTN

-931 GEDIEDVKLKAP
+931 GEDNEDIKLKAP
-943 ALEITKKSD
+943 MLEITKKSD
-952 KQNYKVGETG
+952 KQKYSVGQTG
-962 IYTLVVKQT
+962 KYTLVVKQT
-971 KENLTAKNVVITDEF
+971 KENLTAKNVVITDAF
-986 VQTEGMAYDA
+986 VQEDGLAYDA
-996 DSIAV
+996 DSITV
-1001 KLNKGDITKDCKI
+1001 KLNKEDVTKDCKI
-1014 KVDGNKFRIETGKN
+1014 TVDGNKFKIETGKN

-1037 TYNVSFSK
+1037 TYNVTFSK
-1045 AGEYTNT
+1045 EGEYTNT
-1052 AISTSDNTNED
+1052 AIATSDNTNED
-1063 RSNNVVEVTNAT
+1063 QATNVIEVTNVT

-1091 GNTGIYTLTIKQT
+1091 GNTGIYTLTVKQT

-1124 ITIDAESMKVSLNG
+1124 ITIDAESMNVSLNG

-1171 YNVTYTKEGTY
+1171 YNVTYTKEGIY

-1245 INDTIPEGLSLQ
+1245 INDTIPEDLALQ
-1257 SESIKVTGVTDYTI
+1257 SESVKVTGITDYTI
-1271 STDGNKLEVKIPELK
+1271 NTDGNKLEVKIPELK

-1315 GEGIHPGQAEVS
+1315 GSGIHPGQAEVS
-1327 VKVPKPEGKSTPKSG
+1327 VKVPKTEKTPISTNGS
-1342 TGTGSQSTTVKT
+1342 GSQTTTVKT
-1354 GDDFNVLPYVVG
+1354 GDDFNAIPYVAG
-1366 IGAIAIGAFV
+1366 IALGAVAGVV
-1376 ILLKR
+1376 IYLKR
-1381 RKLK
+1381 RKLKK

>member
-41 VGSSWKNDKDK
+41 VGSSWKNGKDK

-210 KQYIGVK
+210 KQYIGIK
-217 ANKVDGQYVSSNT
+217 ANKVDGQYVSFNT

-354 LKINSV
+354 MKINSV

-419 SEEQMA
+419 TEEQMT
-425 ALKEQWKQHG
+425 ALREQWKQHG
-435 HLNETEN
+435 HYNETDN
-442 IVTEENSAKTNVDG
+442 IVTETNKAKTNVDG
-456 VIKNSNNVTTK
+456 DVKDTNQVTTK

-473 TVSDADET
+473 TVSDSDET

-491 ADDWTYSVTQK
+491 ADDWTYSITQK

-507 NEKYTSFAFKDSI
+507 DEKYASFAFKDSI

-705 KDNYT
+705 EKDYT

-715 NGWVLKS
+715 NGWILKS

-729 YGTTITVEYDA
+729 YGKTITVEYDA
-740 KALTAGNGTTVD
+740 KALVASNGTVVD
-752 NTATTVAAG
+752 NTAITTAAG
-761 IPEMKDDAQVYINS
+761 IPEMKDQQQVYINS
-775 PKVDV
+775 PKLQVI
-780 VKKAP
+780 KKAP
-785 DTKYKVGD
+785 GTKYKVGD
-793 TVGYKVTITNRNPG
+793 TVGYNVTITNINAG

-813 VLKDLVKAKGLEIK
+813 VLKYLVKTEGLEIK
-827 EGSVAVMVGGKN
+827 EGSVAVLVGGKN
-839 VTSDLDVTYEDDGT
+839 VTSNLDISYENDGT

-859 PFNLKN
+859 PYNLKN
-865 SDIPCIGIAPYKDMN
+865 SDIPCIGITPYKDMD
-880 HWTDKISVTYDAT
+880 HWTDKIVVTYDAT
-893 ITDEAALES
+893 ITDKAALAT

-908 SAPSTPNTN
+908 TAPATPNTN
-917 GDVIKDDPLIPSGG
+917 GDTIKDDDTIPSGG
-931 GEDIEDVKLKAP
+931 GEDTEDIKMKAP
-943 ALEITKKSD
+943 ALEITKKSN
-952 KQNYKVGETG
+952 KSQYAIGEVAT
-962 IYTLVVKQT
+962 YTLTVKQT
-971 KENLTAKNVVITDEF
+971 KENLTANNVVITDKF
-986 VQTEGMAYDA
+986 AQKDGMAYDA
-996 DSIAV
+996 DSMEV
-1001 KLNKGDITKDCKI
+1001 KLNKEDITKDCKI
-1014 KVDGNKFRIETGKN
+1014 TVEGNNFKIETGKN
-1028 ITDEDKIEV
+1028 ISDEDKLEV
-1037 TYNVSFSK
+1037 SYKVSFSK
-1045 AGEYTNT
+1045 TGEYTNT
-1052 AISTSDNTNED
+1052 AVSTSDNTNED
-1063 RSNNVVEVTNAT
+1063 QATNVIEVTNVT

-1091 GNTGIYTLTIKQT
+1091 GNTGIYTLTVKQT

-1124 ITIDAESMKVSLNG
+1124 ITIDAESMNVSLNG

-1171 YNVTYTKEGTY
+1171 YNVTYTKEGIY

-1190 DNADP
+1190 DNADQ

-1245 INDTIPEGLSLQ
+1245 INDTIPEGLALQ
-1257 SESIKVTGVTDYTI
+1257 SESVKVNGITDYTI
-1271 STDGNKLEVKIPELK
+1271 NTDGNKLEVKIPELK

-1315 GEGIHPGQAEVS
+1315 GSGIHPGQAEVS
-1327 VKVPKPEGKSTPKSG
+1327 VKVPKTEKTPTSTNGS
-1342 TGTGSQSTTVKT
+1342 GSQTTTVKT
-1354 GDDFNVLPYVVG
+1354 GDDFNAIPYVAG
-1366 IGAIAIGAFV
+1366 IALGAVAGVV
-1376 ILLKR
+1376 IYLKR
-1381 RKLK
+1381 RKLKK

>member
-1 MKKKRFKKIC
+1 MSKIKKFC
-11 HQIAAVAMAILMIPN
+11 YQIAAIAMAILMVPN
-26 TDVFAQIAV
+26 TQVFAQIAV
-35 DGAKAI
+35 DGVKKI
-41 VGSSWKNDKDK
+41 KKEWKNSERKF
-52 KYSSFDDS
+52 SSFDDS
-60 KAIIVEASYGFR
+60 KALKVDEDYGFR
-72 LYKTKNSK
+72 LYKSKKTK
-80 FTVEE
+80 FEVTE
-85 GKSCKYPTSYN
+85 GKSCSVPTSYN
-96 GLDLNIQDFQKEYL
+96 GYNLDIQDFQKDYK

-117 SVDKIKVKVSN
+117 AAGKIEVKRSN
-128 MQIYQCND
+128 LQIYQYD
-136 DGSNGHWVKVDMVR
+136 KDEKNGHWINVDLVR

-162 GYIALGE
+162 GYVALGDGI
-169 NLTNTVYVGLKEVKT
+169 TDTVYIGLEEVKT
-184 TSTFYKAG
+184 KNTFYKAG
-192 TNTKVSLKSN
+192 TNEKVTLKSN

-210 KQYIGVK
+210 YQYIGVK
-217 ANKVDGQYVSSNT
+217 SDKINGQYVSKDT

-236 DNGTYIYYA
+236 DNGTYVYYA
-245 DYDDDYDSQD
+245 DTDKDYDSED
-255 FTCAAF
+255 FTCVAF
-261 TFQGD
+261 TFEGN

-274 NLAEPTRRDQFV
+274 NLAEPTRHDQYV
-286 GSGQNMTRFKTVP
+286 GSGQNMTRFNTVP
-299 PTKTVTDNNE
+299 PTKTVSDNNE
-309 TQVTSNTV
+309 TDVTSNTA
-317 EHFGQDWTYNV
+317 EHFGQEWTYSV
-328 EQVIPAGIPEAHRYS
+328 EQVIPTRIPTAHYYS
-343 KFAFEDQIESC
+343 TFNFEDQIESC
-354 LKINSV
+354 LKITSV
-360 KVVASKMESTKDA
+360 KVVASDIEKEKDV
-373 TSWFDIKTD
+373 TSWFDVSTEN
-382 GNKVTATLKD
+382 NKVTAKLKN

-405 TLKINVSLNIPENA
+405 TLEVTVKLDIPENA
-419 SEEQMA
+419 TEEQMT
-425 ALKEQWKQHG
+425 ALREQWKQHG
-435 HLNETEN
+435 HYNETDN
-442 IVTEENSAKTNVDG
+442 IVTETNKAKTNVDG
-456 VIKNSNNVTTK
+456 DVKDTNQVTTK

-473 TVSDADET
+473 TVSDSDET

-491 ADDWTYSVTQK
+491 ADDWTYSITQK

-507 NEKYTSFAFKDSI
+507 DEKYASFAFKDSI

-681 IIKDTSLPD
+681 TIKDTTLPD
-690 SMAFDFSSVKVSGID
+690 TMKFDFSSVKVSGID

-715 NGWVLKS
+715 NGWVLRS

-740 KALTAGNGTTVD
+740 EALTAGNGTTVD

-761 IPEMKDDAQVYINS
+761 IPEKKDDAQVYINS

-813 VLKDLVKAKGLEIK
+813 VLKDIVKTKGLEIK

-839 VTSDLDVTYEDDGT
+839 VTSNLDVSYEDDGT
-853 GFTIKT
+853 GFTINT
-859 PFNLKN
+859 PYNLKN
-865 SDIPCIGIAPYKDMN
+865 GTIPCLGIQPYQNMTN
-880 HWTDKISVTYDAT
+880 WTDKITVTYDAT
-893 ITDEAALES
+893 ITDDAALES
-902 DLENVF
+902 DLENIF
-908 SAPSTPNTN
+908 SAPATKNTN

-931 GEDIEDVKLKAP
+931 GEDNEDIKLKAP
-943 ALEITKKSD
+943 MLEITKKSD
-952 KQNYKVGETG
+952 KQKYSVGQTG
-962 IYTLVVKQT
+962 KYTLVVKQT
-971 KENLTAKNVVITDEF
+971 KENLTAKNVVITDAF
-986 VQTEGMAYDA
+986 VQEDGLAYDA
-996 DSIAV
+996 DSITV
-1001 KLNKGDITKDCKI
+1001 KLNKEDVTKDCKI
-1014 KVDGNKFRIETGKN
+1014 TVDGNKFKIETGKN

-1037 TYNVSFSK
+1037 TYNVTFTK
-1045 AGEYTNT
+1045 KGEYTNT
-1052 AISTSDNTNED
+1052 AVATSDNTNED
-1063 RSNNVVEVTNAT
+1063 QATNVIEVTNVT

-1091 GNTGIYTLTIKQT
+1091 GNTGIYTLTVKQI

-1112 VTVKDQFVQEDG
+1112 VTVKDQFVQENG
-1124 ITIDAESMKVSLNG
+1124 ITIDAESMNVSLNG

-1171 YNVTYTKEGTY
+1171 YNVTYTKEGIY

-1245 INDTIPEGLSLQ
+1245 INDTIPEGLALQ
-1257 SESIKVTGVTDYTI
+1257 SESVKVNGITDYTI
-1271 STDGNKLEVKIPELK
+1271 NTDGNKLEVKIPELK

-1315 GEGIHPGQAEVS
+1315 GSGIHPGQAEVS
-1327 VKVPKPEGKSTPKSG
+1327 VKVPKTEKTPTSTNGS
-1342 TGTGSQSTTVKT
+1342 GSQTTTVKT
-1354 GDDFNVLPYVVG
+1354 GDDFNAIPYVAG
-1366 IGAIAIGAFV
+1366 IALGAVAGVV
-1376 ILLKR
+1376 IYLKR
-1381 RKLK
+1381 RKLKK

>member
-354 LKINSV
+354 MKINSV

-419 SEEQMA
+419 TEEQMT
-425 ALKEQWKQHG
+425 ALREQWKQHG
-435 HLNETEN
+435 HYNETDN
-442 IVTEENSAKTNVDG
+442 IVAETNKAKTNVDG
-456 VIKNSNNVTTK
+456 DVKDTNQVTTK
-467 IEGPEK
+467 VEGPEK
-473 TVSDADET
+473 TVSDSDET

-491 ADDWTYSVTQK
+491 ADDWTYSITQK

-507 NEKYTSFAFKDSI
+507 DEKYASFAFKDSI

-705 KDNYT
+705 EKDYT

-715 NGWVLKS
+715 NGWILKS

-729 YGTTITVEYDA
+729 YGKTITVEYDA
-740 KALTAGNGTTVD
+740 KALVASNGTVVD
-752 NTATTVAAG
+752 NTAITTAAG
-761 IPEMKDDAQVYINS
+761 IPEMKDQQQVYINS
-775 PKVDV
+775 PKLQVI
-780 VKKAP
+780 KKAP
-785 DTKYKVGD
+785 GTKYKVGD
-793 TVGYKVTITNRNPG
+793 TVGYNVTITNINAG

-813 VLKDLVKAKGLEIK
+813 VLKDLVKTEGLEIK
-827 EGSVAVMVGGKN
+827 EGSVAVLVGGKN
-839 VTSDLDVTYEDDGT
+839 VTSNLDISYENDGT

-859 PFNLKN
+859 PYNLKN
-865 SDIPCIGIAPYKDMN
+865 SDIPCIGNTPYKDMD
-880 HWTDKISVTYDAT
+880 HWTDKIVVTYDAT
-893 ITDEAALES
+893 ITDKAALAT

-908 SAPSTPNTN
+908 TAPATPNTN
-917 GDVIKDDPLIPSGG
+917 GDTIKDDDTIPSGG
-931 GEDIEDVKLKAP
+931 GEDTEDIKMKAP
-943 ALEITKKSD
+943 ALEITKKSN
-952 KQNYKVGETG
+952 KSQYAIGEVAT
-962 IYTLVVKQT
+962 YTLTVKQT
-971 KENLTAKNVVITDEF
+971 KENLTANNVVITDKFAQED
-986 VQTEGMAYDA
+986 GMIYDA
-996 DSIAV
+996 DSMEV
-1001 KLNKGDITKDCKI
+1001 KLNKEDITKDCKI
-1014 KVDGNKFRIETGKN
+1014 TVEGNNFKIETGKN
-1028 ITDEDKIEV
+1028 ISDEDKLEV
-1037 TYNVSFSK
+1037 SYKVSFSK
-1045 AGEYTNT
+1045 TGEYTNT
-1052 AISTSDNTNED
+1052 AVSTSDNTNED
-1063 RSNNVVEVTNAT
+1063 QATNVIEVTNVT

-1091 GNTGIYTLTIKQT
+1091 GNTGIYTLTVKQT

-1124 ITIDAESMKVSLNG
+1124 ITIDAESMNVSLNG

-1171 YNVTYTKEGTY
+1171 YNVTYTKEGIY

-1190 DNADP
+1190 DNADQ

-1245 INDTIPEGLSLQ
+1245 INDTIPEGLALQ
-1257 SESIKVTGVTDYTI
+1257 SESVKVNGITDYTI
-1271 STDGNKLEVKIPELK
+1271 NTDGNKLEVKIPELK

-1315 GEGIHPGQAEVS
+1315 GSGIHPGQAEVS
-1327 VKVPKPEGKSTPKSG
+1327 VKVPKTEKTPTSTNGS
-1342 TGTGSQSTTVKT
+1342 GSQTTTVKT
-1354 GDDFNVLPYVVG
+1354 GDDFNAIPYVAG
-1366 IGAIAIGAFV
+1366 IALGAVAGVV
-1376 ILLKR
+1376 IYLKR
-1381 RKLK
+1381 RKLKK

>member
-41 VGSSWKNDKDK
+41 VGSSWKNGKDK

-210 KQYIGVK
+210 KQYIGIK
-217 ANKVDGQYVSSNT
+217 ANKVDGQYVSFNT

-354 LKINSV
+354 MKINSV

-419 SEEQMA
+419 TEEQMT
-425 ALKEQWKQHG
+425 ALREQWKQHG
-435 HLNETEN
+435 HYNETDN
-442 IVTEENSAKTNVDG
+442 IVTETNKAKTNVDG
-456 VIKNSNNVTTK
+456 DVKDTNQVTTK

-473 TVSDADET
+473 TVSDSDET

-491 ADDWTYSVTQK
+491 ADDWTYSITQK

-507 NEKYTSFAFKDSI
+507 DEKYASFAFKDSI

-705 KDNYT
+705 EKDYT

-715 NGWVLKS
+715 NGWILKS

-729 YGTTITVEYDA
+729 YGKTITVEYDA
-740 KALTAGNGTTVD
+740 KALVASNGTVVD
-752 NTATTVAAG
+752 NTAITTAAG
-761 IPEMKDDAQVYINS
+761 IPEMKDQQQVYINS
-775 PKVDV
+775 PKLQVI
-780 VKKAP
+780 KKAP

-793 TVGYKVTITNRNPG
+793 TVGYNVTITNINAG

-813 VLKDLVKAKGLEIK
+813 VLKDLVKTEGLEIK
-827 EGSVAVMVGGKN
+827 EGSVAVLVGGKN
-839 VTSDLDVTYEDDGT
+839 VTSNLDISYENDGT

-859 PFNLKN
+859 PYNLKN
-865 SDIPCIGIAPYKDMN
+865 SDIPCIGITPYKDMD
-880 HWTDKISVTYDAT
+880 HWTDKIVVTYDAT
-893 ITDEAALES
+893 ITDKAALAT

-908 SAPSTPNTN
+908 TAPATPNTN
-917 GDVIKDDPLIPSGG
+917 GDTIKDDDTIPSGG
-931 GEDIEDVKLKAP
+931 GEDTEDIKMKAP
-943 ALEITKKSD
+943 ALEITKKSN
-952 KQNYKVGETG
+952 KSQYAIGEVAT
-962 IYTLVVKQT
+962 YTLTVKQT
-971 KENLTAKNVVITDEF
+971 KENLTANNVVITDKF
-986 VQTEGMAYDA
+986 AQKDGMAYDA
-996 DSIAV
+996 DSMEV
-1001 KLNKGDITKDCKI
+1001 KLNKEDITKDCKI
-1014 KVDGNKFRIETGKN
+1014 KVEGNNFKIETGKN
-1028 ITDEDKIEV
+1028 ISDEDKLEV
-1037 TYNVSFSK
+1037 SYKVSFSK
-1045 AGEYTNT
+1045 TGEYTNT
-1052 AISTSDNTNED
+1052 AVSTSDNTNED
-1063 RSNNVVEVTNAT
+1063 QATNVIEVTNVT

-1091 GNTGIYTLTIKQT
+1091 GNTGIYTLTVKQT

-1124 ITIDAESMKVSLNG
+1124 ITIDAESMNVSLNG

-1171 YNVTYTKEGTY
+1171 YNVTYTKEGIY

-1245 INDTIPEGLSLQ
+1245 INDTIPEGLALQ
-1257 SESIKVTGVTDYTI
+1257 SESVKVNGITDYTI
-1271 STDGNKLEVKIPELK
+1271 NTDGNKLEVKIPELK

-1315 GEGIHPGQAEVS
+1315 GSGIHPGQAEVS
-1327 VKVPKPEGKSTPKSG
+1327 VKVPKTEKTPTSTNGS
-1342 TGTGSQSTTVKT
+1342 GSQTTTVKT
-1354 GDDFNVLPYVVG
+1354 GDDFNAIPYVAG
-1366 IGAIAIGAFV
+1366 IALGAVAGVV
-1376 ILLKR
+1376 IYLKR
-1381 RKLK
+1381 RKLKK

>member
-1 MKKKRFKKIC
+1 MKKKKWK
-11 HQIAAVAMAILMIPN
+11 QIFCRMLAVIMSVLMMP
-26 TDVFAQIAV
+26 TSVFAQISV
-35 DGAKAI
+35 DGAKKI
-41 VGSSWKNDKDK
+41 DDWWKNNNIGS
-52 KYSSFDDS
+52 YSSFDDS
-60 KAIIVEASYGFR
+60 KALKVEASYGFR

-96 GLDLNIQDFQKEYL
+96 GLNLNIKDFQKDYL

-117 SVDKIKVKVSN
+117 SVNKIKVKISN
-128 MQIYQCND
+128 MQIYQYND
-136 DGSNGHWVKVDMVR
+136 DGSNGHWIKVDMVR
-150 TVTGIEK
+150 TVSGIEK

-169 NLTNTVYVGLKEVKT
+169 GVTNTVYIGLEEVKT

-192 TNTKVSLKSN
+192 TTTKVSLKSN

-210 KQYIGVK
+210 HQYIGVK
-217 ANKVDGQYVSSNT
+217 ASKVDGQYVSSNT

-245 DYDDDYDSQD
+245 NYDDDYDSQD

-261 TFQGD
+261 IFEGN

-274 NLAEPTRRDQFV
+274 NLDQPTRRDQFV
-286 GSGQNMTRFKTVP
+286 GSGQNMIKFNTVP
-299 PTKTVTDNNE
+299 PTKSVTDNNE
-309 TQVTSNTV
+309 TKVTSNTV
-317 EHFGQDWTYNV
+317 EHFGQNWTYNV
-328 EQVIPAGIPEAHRYS
+328 EQVIPTGIPTAHRYT
-343 KFAFEDQIESC
+343 KFEFEDEIESC
-354 LKINSV
+354 MKINSV

-373 TSWFDIKTD
+373 TSWFDIKTN

-392 PKGNDSFYKYGIY
+392 PKGNASFYNYGIY
-405 TLKINVSLNIPENA
+405 TLKVNVSLNIPENA
-419 SEEQMA
+419 TQEQMA
-425 ALKEQWKQHG
+425 ALKKIWKEHG
-435 HLNETEN
+435 HYDETKNVVTEN
-442 IVTEENSAKTNVDG
+442 NTAKTTIDSKTSTTNQ
-456 VIKNSNNVTTK
+456 VTTTV
-467 IEGPEK
+467 EGPKK

-481 NVKKNTVRSL
+481 NVTNNTVRSL
-491 ADDWTYSVTQK
+491 ADDWTYSITQK

-681 IIKDTSLPD
+681 IIKDTTLPD
-690 SMAFDFSSVKVSGID
+690 TMKFDFSSVKVSGIN

-715 NGWVLKS
+715 NGWVLRS

-740 KALTAGNGTTVD
+740 EALTAGNGTTVD

-761 IPEMKDDAQVYINS
+761 IPEKKDDAHVYINS

-813 VLKDLVKAKGLEIK
+813 VLKDIVKTKGLEIK

-839 VTSDLDVTYEDDGT
+839 VTSNLDVSYEDDGT
-853 GFTIKT
+853 GFTINT
-859 PFNLKN
+859 PYNLKN
-865 SDIPCIGIAPYKDMN
+865 GTIPCLGIQPYQNMTN
-880 HWTDKISVTYDAT
+880 WTDKITVTYDAT
-893 ITDEAALES
+893 ITDDAALES
-902 DLENVF
+902 DLENIF
-908 SAPSTPNTN
+908 SAPATKNTN

-931 GEDIEDVKLKAP
+931 GEDNEDIKLKAP
-943 ALEITKKSD
+943 MLEITKKSD
-952 KQNYKVGETG
+952 KQKYSVGQTG
-962 IYTLVVKQT
+962 KYTLVVKQT
-971 KENLTAKNVVITDEF
+971 KENLTAKNVVITDAF
-986 VQTEGMAYDA
+986 VQEDGLAYDA
-996 DSIAV
+996 DSITV
-1001 KLNKGDITKDCKI
+1001 KLNKEDVTKDCKI
-1014 KVDGNKFRIETGKN
+1014 TVDGNKFKIETGKN

-1037 TYNVSFSK
+1037 TYNVTFSK
-1045 AGEYTNT
+1045 EGEYTNT
-1052 AISTSDNTNED
+1052 AIATSDNTNED
-1063 RSNNVVEVTNAT
+1063 QATNVIEVTNVT

-1091 GNTGIYTLTIKQT
+1091 GNTGIYTLTVKQT

-1124 ITIDAESMKVSLNG
+1124 ITINAESMKVSLNG

-1245 INDTIPEGLSLQ
+1245 INDTIPEGLALQ
-1257 SESIKVTGVTDYTI
+1257 SESVKVNGITDYTI
-1271 STDGNKLEVKIPELK
+1271 NTDGNKLEVKIPELK

-1315 GEGIHPGQAEVS
+1315 GSGIHPGQAEVS
-1327 VKVPKPEGKSTPKSG
+1327 VKVPKTEKTPTSTNGS
-1342 TGTGSQSTTVKT
+1342 GSQTTTVKT
-1354 GDDFNVLPYVVG
+1354 GDDFNAIPYVAG
-1366 IGAIAIGAFV
+1366 IALGAVAGVV
-1376 ILLKR
+1376 IYLKR
-1381 RKLK
+1381 RKLKK